1 MNIAEYSIKNK
12 VISWLFIVILAI
24 GGVTSFLE
32 LGRLED
38 PAFTIKDAMVVA
50 TYPGATPQE
59 VEEELTYPLEKEIR
73 RLPYIDKITSTSSS
87 GMSQIMVSMKMDYGP
102 DELPQ
107 IWDEMRR
114 KINDLKPTLPAG
126 VNSLSIIDDFGD
138 VFGVMIM
145 LSGEGYDYVELK
157 RYADVMSRDLEMVDG
172 VGKVSIAGDQ
182 QEMLFVEVSLDRLA
196 SLNLDMSRV
205 AGLLN
210 QQNNV
215 VSSGEVMV
223 NGESLVIRP
232 SGTLN
237 SVESL
242 ENLIIHGRDTGNL
255 IRLKDVATVVRG
267 IQEKPTNVVTYNG
280 KPAIN
285 LGVSFASGV
294 NVVEVGQRLTDEI
307 AHLETMKPA
316 GIELNYFYN
325 QAAEVDASVQDFIVS
340 LGQAVAIV
348 ILVLLFAMGIRS
360 GIIIGV
366 VLLLTVFGTFIL
378 MEYNDIELHRISL
391 GALIIALGMLVDN
404 AIVVV
409 EGILVGLK
417 KGRTKMQAASDI
429 VKQTQ
434 WPLLGATVIAITA
447 FAPIGLSEDATG
459 EFMGSLFWVL
469 CYSLFLS
476 WITALTI
483 TPFLADLL
491 LKEENVSNNADGAD
505 AQQSAS
511 QQEYDDPY
519 KGWLFVLFGWT
530 LKLAM
535 RFRWVTVVSMVALLF
550 TAVFAFGM
558 VKQQFFPP
566 SNTPMF
572 YVDMWMPEGTDI
584 RETIKQTERV
594 EKYVREQEH
603 VEFVSTS
610 VGQGLQR
617 FALTYQPEQ
626 SYEAYAQ
633 LQVRTTD
640 RENMFVVLNGLTGE
654 LSRQFD
660 TPTFQF
666 KLMEFGPSPASKI
679 EARITGS
686 DPQVLREIALQ
697 VEDILHTDPGAR
709 NIRHDWRERTKEL
722 VPVFNE
728 SKARRLGISKEDLS
742 NTLQMTFG
750 GSAMGLLR
758 DGADI
763 LPIVGRLPESERV
776 DFESLQ
782 NAKIWSPS
790 LQAYVPIDQVI
801 DGVSLSWDEPLIKRR
816 DRKRTLTVLA
826 DHDVL
831 SEDTAAALFTR
842 IQPKVMALD
851 LPDGYGISWGGE
863 YESSKDA
870 QDSLFGSLPMGYL
883 LMFVITMLLFNSLK
897 KPLVIWFT
905 VPLSIIGVSFGLLL
919 WNMPFSFTAF
929 LGLLSLSG
937 MILKNGIVLMD
948 QINIEMDSGKDP
960 YLAIVDSAVSRVRPV
975 SMAALTTILGLV
987 PLMFDAFFGSMA
999 ITIMAGLGFA
1009 TILTL
1014 IVVPVMY
1021 SLLFKIKPP
1030 KTVKSGSN
1038 DHSNDHPNDS
1048 LLESQPNKGKALEAA
1063 EAL

>member
-38 PAFTIKDAMVVA
+38 PAFTIKDAMIVA
-50 TYPGATPQE
+50 TYPGATSKE

-73 RLPYIDKITSTSSS
+73 KLPYIDRITSTSSN

-114 KINDLKPTLPAG
+114 KINDLQPTLPQG
-126 VNSLSIIDDFGD
+126 VQSLQIIDDFGD
-138 VFGVMIM
+138 VYGVMLM
-145 LSGEGYDYVELK
+145 LTGDDYDYVELK
-157 RYADVMSRDLEMVDG
+157 RYADHLRREIELVDG
-172 VGKVSIAGDQ
+172 VGKVDIAGDQ
-182 QEMLFVEVSLDRLA
+182 QEMLFVEISLDRLA
-196 SLNLDMSRV
+196 SLNLDMNVVS
-205 AGLLN
+205 GLLN

-215 VSSGEVMV
+215 VSAGEVMV

-237 SVESL
+237 TVQAL

-255 IRLKDVATVVRG
+255 IRLKDVATITRS
-267 IQEKPTNVVTYNG
+267 IQEKPGNMILFNG
-280 KPAIN
+280 KKAIN
-285 LGVSFASGV
+285 IGISFASGV
-294 NVVEVGQRLTDEI
+294 NVVEVGERLNAELSS
-307 AHLETMKPA
+307 LESIKPA
-316 GIELNYFYN
+316 GLDMSYFYN
-325 QAAEVDASVQDFIVS
+325 QAQEVDDSVKAFVIS
-340 LGQAVAIV
+340 LAEAVAIV
-348 ILVLLFAMGIRS
+348 IIVLLFTMGLRS
-360 GIIIGV
+360 GVIIGV

-378 MEYNDIELHRISL
+378 MNYNNIELHRISL

-417 KGRTKMQAASDI
+417 KGRTKVQAAVDI

-434 WPLLGATVIAITA
+434 WPLLGATVITITA
-447 FAPIGLSEDATG
+447 FAPIGLSQDATG

-469 CYSLFLS
+469 CFSLFLS
-476 WITALTI
+476 WVTAITL

-491 LKEENVSNNADGAD
+491 LKEEEKDTNGED
-505 AQQSAS
+505 
-511 QQEYDDPY
+511 EDPY
-519 KGWLFVLFGWT
+519 KGWLFVVFGAL
-530 LKLAM
+530 LKFSL
-535 RFRWVTVVSMVALLF
+535 RFRWMTVAAMVALLVG
-550 TAVFAFGM
+550 AVIAFGN

-584 RETIKQTERV
+584 RQTIKQAEKV
-594 EKYVREQEH
+594 ESYIRQQDDID
-603 VEFVSTS
+603 FVSVS
-610 VGQGLQR
+610 IGQGLQR
-617 FALTYQPEQ
+617 FALTYQPEK

-633 LQVRTTD
+633 FQVRTTD
-640 RENMFVVLNGLTGE
+640 RDNMFKLLHKLDDNLAKT
-654 LSRQFD
+654 FD
-660 TPTFQF
+660 EPTFQF

-679 EARITGS
+679 EARITGP
-686 DPQVLREIALQ
+686 DPKVLRELAVQ

-742 NTLQMTFG
+742 STLQMAFG
-750 GSAMGLLR
+750 GSTFGVLR
-758 DGADI
+758 DGTHT
-763 LPIVGRLPESERV
+763 LPIMMRLPEAERV

-782 NAKIWSPS
+782 NVKIWSPS
-790 LQAYVPIDQVI
+790 LQTYIPVDQII
-801 DGVSLSWDEPLIKRR
+801 DGVELDWSEPLIQRR

-831 SEDTAAALFTR
+831 SDDTAASLFAR
-842 IQPKVMALD
+842 VQPKVMALHI
-851 LPDGYGISWGGE
+851 PEGYEITWGGE

-870 QDSLFGSLPMGYL
+870 QEGLFGSLPMGYL
-883 LMFVITMLLFNSLK
+883 LMFIITILLFNSIK

-905 VPLSIIGVSFGLLL
+905 VPLSIIGVAFGLLTT
-919 WNMPFSFTAF
+919 NMPFSFTAF

-937 MILKNGIVLMD
+937 MILKNGIVLLD
-948 QINIEMDSGKDP
+948 QINLELESGKDP
-960 YLAIVDSAVSRVRPV
+960 YLAIVDSAISRVRPV
-975 SMAALTTILGLV
+975 SMAALTTILGMIPLV
-987 PLMFDAFFGSMA
+987 FDAFFGSMA

-1009 TILTL
+1009 TVLTL
-1014 IVVPVMY
+1014 IVVPVMFAI
-1021 SLLFKIKPP
+1021 LFRIKP
-1030 KTVKSGSN
+1030 TT
-1038 DHSNDHPNDS
+1038 
-1048 LLESQPNKGKALEAA
+1048 A
-1063 EAL
+1063 

>member
-38 PAFTIKDAMVVA
+38 PAFTIKDAMIVA
-50 TYPGATPQE
+50 TYPGATSKE

-73 RLPYIDKITSTSSS
+73 KLPYIDRITSTSSN

-114 KINDLKPTLPAG
+114 KINDLQPTLPQG
-126 VNSLSIIDDFGD
+126 VQSLQIIDDFGD
-138 VFGVMIM
+138 VYGVMLM
-145 LSGEGYDYVELK
+145 LTGDDYDYVELK
-157 RYADVMSRDLEMVDG
+157 RYADHLRREIELVDG
-172 VGKVSIAGDQ
+172 VGKVDIAGDQ
-182 QEMLFVEVSLDRLA
+182 QEMLFVEISLDRLA
-196 SLNLDMSRV
+196 SLNLDMNVVS
-205 AGLLN
+205 GLLN

-215 VSSGEVMV
+215 VSAGEVMV

-237 SVESL
+237 TVQAL

-255 IRLKDVATVVRG
+255 IRLKDVATITRS
-267 IQEKPTNVVTYNG
+267 IQEKPDNMILFNG
-280 KPAIN
+280 KKAIN
-285 LGVSFASGV
+285 IGISFASGV
-294 NVVEVGQRLTDEI
+294 NVVEVGERLNAELSS
-307 AHLETMKPA
+307 LESIKPA
-316 GIELNYFYN
+316 GLDMSYFYN
-325 QAAEVDASVQDFIVS
+325 QAQEVDDSVKAFVIS
-340 LGQAVAIV
+340 LAEAVAIV
-348 ILVLLFAMGIRS
+348 IIVLLFTMGLRS
-360 GIIIGV
+360 GVIIGV

-378 MEYNDIELHRISL
+378 MNYNNIELHRISL

-417 KGRTKMQAASDI
+417 KGRTKVQAAVDI

-447 FAPIGLSEDATG
+447 FAPIGLSQDATG

-469 CYSLFLS
+469 CFSLFLS
-476 WITALTI
+476 WVTAITL

-491 LKEENVSNNADGAD
+491 LKEEKDTNGED
-505 AQQSAS
+505 
-511 QQEYDDPY
+511 EDPY
-519 KGWLFVLFGWT
+519 KGWLFVVFGAL
-530 LKLAM
+530 LKFSL
-535 RFRWVTVVSMVALLF
+535 RFRWMTVAAMVALLVG
-550 TAVFAFGM
+550 AVIAFGN

-584 RETIKQTERV
+584 RQTIKQAEKV
-594 EKYVREQEH
+594 ESYIRQQDDID
-603 VEFVSTS
+603 FVSVS
-610 VGQGLQR
+610 IGQGLQR
-617 FALTYQPEQ
+617 FALTYQPEK

-633 LQVRTTD
+633 FQVRTTD
-640 RENMFVVLNGLTGE
+640 RDNMFKLLHKLDDNLAKT
-654 LSRQFD
+654 FD
-660 TPTFQF
+660 EPTFQF

-679 EARITGS
+679 EARITGP
-686 DPQVLREIALQ
+686 DPKVLRELAVQ

-742 NTLQMTFG
+742 STLQMAFG
-750 GSAMGLLR
+750 GSTFGVLR
-758 DGADI
+758 DGTHT
-763 LPIVGRLPESERV
+763 LPIMMRLPEAERV

-782 NAKIWSPS
+782 NVKIWSPS
-790 LQAYVPIDQVI
+790 LQTYIPVDQII
-801 DGVSLSWDEPLIKRR
+801 DGVELDWSEPLIQRR

-831 SEDTAAALFTR
+831 SDDTAASLFAR
-842 IQPKVMALD
+842 VQPKVMALHI
-851 LPDGYGISWGGE
+851 PEGYEITWGGE

-870 QDSLFGSLPMGYL
+870 QEGLFGSLPMGYL
-883 LMFVITMLLFNSLK
+883 LMFIITILLFNSIK

-905 VPLSIIGVSFGLLL
+905 VPLSIIGVAFGLLTT
-919 WNMPFSFTAF
+919 NMPFSFTAF

-937 MILKNGIVLMD
+937 MILKNGIVLLD
-948 QINIEMDSGKDP
+948 QINLELESGKDP
-960 YLAIVDSAVSRVRPV
+960 YLAIVDSAISRVRPV
-975 SMAALTTILGLV
+975 SMAALTTILGMIPLV
-987 PLMFDAFFGSMA
+987 FDAFFGSMA

-1009 TILTL
+1009 TVLTL
-1014 IVVPVMY
+1014 IVVPVMFAI
-1021 SLLFKIKPP
+1021 LFRIKP
-1030 KTVKSGSN
+1030 TT
-1038 DHSNDHPNDS
+1038 
-1048 LLESQPNKGKALEAA
+1048 A
-1063 EAL
+1063 

>member
-38 PAFTIKDAMVVA
+38 PAFTIKDAMIVA
-50 TYPGATPQE
+50 TYPGATSKE

-73 RLPYIDKITSTSSS
+73 KLPYIDRITSTSSN

-114 KINDLKPTLPAG
+114 KINDLQPTLPQG
-126 VNSLSIIDDFGD
+126 VQSLQIIDDFGD
-138 VFGVMIM
+138 VYGVMLM
-145 LSGEGYDYVELK
+145 LTGDDYDYVELK
-157 RYADVMSRDLEMVDG
+157 RYADHLRREIELVDG
-172 VGKVSIAGDQ
+172 VGKVDIAGDQ
-182 QEMLFVEVSLDRLA
+182 QEMLFVEISLDRLA
-196 SLNLDMSRV
+196 SLNLDMNVVS
-205 AGLLN
+205 GLLN

-215 VSSGEVMV
+215 VSAGEVMV

-237 SVESL
+237 TVQAL

-255 IRLKDVATVVRG
+255 IRLKDVATITRS
-267 IQEKPTNVVTYNG
+267 IQEKPGNMILFNG
-280 KPAIN
+280 KKAIN
-285 LGVSFASGV
+285 IGISFASGV
-294 NVVEVGQRLTDEI
+294 NVVEVGERLNAELSS
-307 AHLETMKPA
+307 LESIKPA
-316 GIELNYFYN
+316 GLDMSYFYN
-325 QAAEVDASVQDFIVS
+325 QAQEVDDSVKAFVIS
-340 LGQAVAIV
+340 LAEAVAIV
-348 ILVLLFAMGIRS
+348 IIVLLFTMGLRS
-360 GIIIGV
+360 GVIIGV

-378 MEYNDIELHRISL
+378 MNYNNIELHRISL

-417 KGRTKMQAASDI
+417 KGRTKVQAAVDI

-447 FAPIGLSEDATG
+447 FAPIGLSQDATG

-469 CYSLFLS
+469 CFSLFLS
-476 WITALTI
+476 WVTAITL

-491 LKEENVSNNADGAD
+491 LKEEEKDSNGED
-505 AQQSAS
+505 
-511 QQEYDDPY
+511 EDPY
-519 KGWLFVLFGWT
+519 KGWLFVVFGAL
-530 LKLAM
+530 LKFAL
-535 RFRWVTVVSMVALLF
+535 RFRWMTVAAMVALLVG
-550 TAVFAFGM
+550 AVVAFGN

-584 RETIKQTERV
+584 RQTIKQAEKV
-594 EKYVREQEH
+594 ESYIRQQDDID
-603 VEFVSTS
+603 FVSVS
-610 VGQGLQR
+610 IGQGLQR
-617 FALTYQPEQ
+617 FALTYQPEK

-633 LQVRTTD
+633 FQVRTTD
-640 RENMFVVLNGLTGE
+640 RDNMFKLLHKLDDNLAKT
-654 LSRQFD
+654 FD
-660 TPTFQF
+660 EPTFQF

-679 EARITGS
+679 EARITGP
-686 DPQVLREIALQ
+686 DPKVLRELAVQ

-742 NTLQMTFG
+742 STLQMAFG
-750 GSAMGLLR
+750 GSTFGVLR
-758 DGADI
+758 DGTHT
-763 LPIVGRLPESERV
+763 LPIMMRLPEAERV

-782 NAKIWSPS
+782 NVKIWSPS
-790 LQAYVPIDQVI
+790 LQTYIPVDQII
-801 DGVSLSWDEPLIKRR
+801 DGVELDWSEPLIQRR

-831 SEDTAAALFTR
+831 SDDTAASLFAR
-842 IQPKVMALD
+842 VQPKVRALHI
-851 LPDGYGISWGGE
+851 PEGYEITWGGE

-870 QDSLFGSLPMGYL
+870 QEGLFGSLPMGYL
-883 LMFVITMLLFNSLK
+883 LMFIITILLFNSIK

-905 VPLSIIGVSFGLLL
+905 VPLSIIGVAFGLLTT
-919 WNMPFSFTAF
+919 NMPFSFTAF

-937 MILKNGIVLMD
+937 MILKNGIVLLD
-948 QINIEMDSGKDP
+948 QINLELESGKDP
-960 YLAIVDSAVSRVRPV
+960 YLAIVDSAISRVRPV
-975 SMAALTTILGLV
+975 SMAALTTILGMIPLV
-987 PLMFDAFFGSMA
+987 FDAFFGSMA

-1009 TILTL
+1009 TVLTL
-1014 IVVPVMY
+1014 IVVPVMFAI
-1021 SLLFKIKPP
+1021 LFRIKP
-1030 KTVKSGSN
+1030 TT
-1038 DHSNDHPNDS
+1038 
-1048 LLESQPNKGKALEAA
+1048 A
-1063 EAL
+1063 

>member
-38 PAFTIKDAMVVA
+38 PAFTIKDAMIVA
-50 TYPGATPQE
+50 TYPGATSKE

-73 RLPYIDKITSTSSS
+73 KLPYIDRITSTSSN

-114 KINDLKPTLPAG
+114 KINDLQPTLPQG
-126 VNSLSIIDDFGD
+126 VQSLQIIDDFGD
-138 VFGVMIM
+138 VYGVMLM
-145 LSGEGYDYVELK
+145 LTGDDYDYVELK
-157 RYADVMSRDLEMVDG
+157 RYADHLRREIELVDG
-172 VGKVSIAGDQ
+172 VGKVDIAGDQ
-182 QEMLFVEVSLDRLA
+182 QEMLFVEISLDRLA
-196 SLNLDMSRV
+196 SLNLDMNVVS
-205 AGLLN
+205 GLLN

-215 VSSGEVMV
+215 VSAGEVMV

-237 SVESL
+237 TVQAL

-255 IRLKDVATVVRG
+255 IRLKDVATITRS
-267 IQEKPTNVVTYNG
+267 IQEKPGNMILFNG
-280 KPAIN
+280 KKAIN
-285 LGVSFASGV
+285 IGISFASGV
-294 NVVEVGQRLTDEI
+294 NVVEVGERLNAELSS
-307 AHLETMKPA
+307 LESIKPA
-316 GIELNYFYN
+316 GLDMSYFYN
-325 QAAEVDASVQDFIVS
+325 QAQEVDDSVKAFVIS
-340 LGQAVAIV
+340 LAEAVAIV
-348 ILVLLFAMGIRS
+348 IIVLLFTMGLRS
-360 GIIIGV
+360 GVIIGV

-378 MEYNDIELHRISL
+378 MNYNNIELHRISL

-417 KGRTKMQAASDI
+417 KGRTKVQAAVDI

-447 FAPIGLSEDATG
+447 FAPIGLSQDATG

-469 CYSLFLS
+469 CFSLFLS
-476 WITALTI
+476 WVTAITL

-491 LKEENVSNNADGAD
+491 LKEEEKDTNGED
-505 AQQSAS
+505 
-511 QQEYDDPY
+511 EDPY
-519 KGWLFVLFGWT
+519 KGWLFVVFGAL
-530 LKLAM
+530 LKFSL
-535 RFRWVTVVSMVALLF
+535 RFRWMTVAAMVALLVG
-550 TAVFAFGM
+550 AVIAFGN

-584 RETIKQTERV
+584 RQTIKQAETV
-594 EKYVREQEH
+594 ESYIRQQDDID
-603 VEFVSTS
+603 FVSVS
-610 VGQGLQR
+610 IGQGLQR
-617 FALTYQPEQ
+617 FALTYQPEK

-633 LQVRTTD
+633 FQVRTTD
-640 RENMFVVLNGLTGE
+640 RDNMFKLLHKLDDNLAKT
-654 LSRQFD
+654 FD
-660 TPTFQF
+660 EPTFQF

-679 EARITGS
+679 EARITGP
-686 DPQVLREIALQ
+686 DPKVLRELAVQ
-697 VEDILHTDPGAR
+697 VEDILNTDPGAR

-742 NTLQMTFG
+742 STLQMAFG
-750 GSAMGLLR
+750 GSTFGVLR
-758 DGADI
+758 DGTHT
-763 LPIVGRLPESERV
+763 LPIMMRLPEAERV

-782 NAKIWSPS
+782 NVKIWSPS
-790 LQAYVPIDQVI
+790 LQTYIPVDQII
-801 DGVSLSWDEPLIKRR
+801 DGVELDWSEPLIQRR

-831 SEDTAAALFTR
+831 SDDTAASLFAR
-842 IQPKVMALD
+842 VQPKVMALHI
-851 LPDGYGISWGGE
+851 PEGYEITWGGE

-870 QDSLFGSLPMGYL
+870 QEGLFGSLPMGYL
-883 LMFVITMLLFNSLK
+883 LMFIITILLFNSIK

-905 VPLSIIGVSFGLLL
+905 VPLSIIGVAFGLLTT
-919 WNMPFSFTAF
+919 NMPFSFTAF

-937 MILKNGIVLMD
+937 MILKNGIVLLD
-948 QINIEMDSGKDP
+948 QINLELESGKDP
-960 YLAIVDSAVSRVRPV
+960 YLAIVDSAISRVRPV
-975 SMAALTTILGLV
+975 SMAALTTILGMIPLV
-987 PLMFDAFFGSMA
+987 FDAFFGSMA

-1009 TILTL
+1009 TVLTL
-1014 IVVPVMY
+1014 IVVPVMFAI
-1021 SLLFKIKPP
+1021 LFRIKP
-1030 KTVKSGSN
+1030 TT
-1038 DHSNDHPNDS
+1038 
-1048 LLESQPNKGKALEAA
+1048 A
-1063 EAL
+1063 

>member
-38 PAFTIKDAMVVA
+38 PAFTIKDAMIVA
-50 TYPGATPQE
+50 TYPGATSKE

-73 RLPYIDKITSTSSS
+73 KLPYIDRITSTSSN

-114 KINDLKPTLPAG
+114 KINDLQPTLPQG
-126 VNSLSIIDDFGD
+126 VQSLQIIDDFGD
-138 VFGVMIM
+138 VYGVMLM
-145 LSGEGYDYVELK
+145 LTGDDYDYVELK
-157 RYADVMSRDLEMVDG
+157 RYADHLRREIELVDG
-172 VGKVSIAGDQ
+172 VGKVDIAGDQ
-182 QEMLFVEVSLDRLA
+182 QEMLFVEISLDRLA
-196 SLNLDMSRV
+196 SLNLDMNVVS
-205 AGLLN
+205 GLLN

-215 VSSGEVMV
+215 VSAGEVMV
-223 NGESLVIRP
+223 NGESLVVRP

-237 SVESL
+237 TVQAL

-255 IRLKDVATVVRG
+255 IRLKDVATITRG
-267 IQEKPTNVVTYNG
+267 IQEKPGNMILFNG
-280 KPAIN
+280 KKAIN
-285 LGVSFASGV
+285 IGISFASGV
-294 NVVEVGQRLTDEI
+294 NVVEVGERLNAELSS
-307 AHLETMKPA
+307 LESIKPA
-316 GIELNYFYN
+316 GLDMSYFYN
-325 QAAEVDASVQDFIVS
+325 QAQEVDDSVKAFVIS
-340 LGQAVAIV
+340 LAEAVAIV
-348 ILVLLFAMGIRS
+348 IIVLLFTMGLRS
-360 GIIIGV
+360 GVIIGV

-378 MEYNDIELHRISL
+378 MNYNNIELHRISL

-417 KGRTKMQAASDI
+417 KGRTKVQAAVDI

-447 FAPIGLSEDATG
+447 FAPIGLSQDATG

-469 CYSLFLS
+469 CFSLFLS
-476 WITALTI
+476 WVTAITL

-491 LKEENVSNNADGAD
+491 LKEEEKDTNGED
-505 AQQSAS
+505 
-511 QQEYDDPY
+511 EDPY
-519 KGWLFVLFGWT
+519 KGWLFVVFGAL
-530 LKLAM
+530 LKFSL
-535 RFRWVTVVSMVALLF
+535 RFRWMTVAAMVALLVG
-550 TAVFAFGM
+550 AVIAFGN

-584 RETIKQTERV
+584 RQTIKQAEKV
-594 EKYVREQEH
+594 ESYIRQQDDID
-603 VEFVSTS
+603 FVSVS
-610 VGQGLQR
+610 IGQGLQR
-617 FALTYQPEQ
+617 FALTYQPEK

-633 LQVRTTD
+633 FQVRTTD
-640 RENMFVVLNGLTGE
+640 RDNMFKLLRKLDDNLAKT
-654 LSRQFD
+654 FD
-660 TPTFQF
+660 EPTFQF

-679 EARITGS
+679 EARITGP
-686 DPQVLREIALQ
+686 DPKVLRELAVQ
-697 VEDILHTDPGAR
+697 VEDILHTDSGAR

-742 NTLQMTFG
+742 STLQMAFG
-750 GSAMGLLR
+750 GSTFGVLR
-758 DGADI
+758 DGTHT
-763 LPIVGRLPESERV
+763 LPIMMRLPEAERV

-782 NAKIWSPS
+782 NVKIWSPS
-790 LQAYVPIDQVI
+790 LQTYIPVDQII
-801 DGVSLSWDEPLIKRR
+801 DGVELDWSEPLIQRR

-831 SEDTAAALFTR
+831 SDDTAASLFAR
-842 IQPKVMALD
+842 VQPKVMALHI
-851 LPDGYGISWGGE
+851 PEGYEITWGGE

-870 QDSLFGSLPMGYL
+870 QEGLFGSLPMGYL
-883 LMFVITMLLFNSLK
+883 LMFIITILLFNSIK

-905 VPLSIIGVSFGLLL
+905 VPLSIIGVAFGLLTT
-919 WNMPFSFTAF
+919 NMPFSFTAF

-937 MILKNGIVLMD
+937 MILKNGIVLLD
-948 QINIEMDSGKDP
+948 QINLELESGKDP
-960 YLAIVDSAVSRVRPV
+960 YLAIVDSAISRVRPV
-975 SMAALTTILGLV
+975 SMAALTTILGMIPLV
-987 PLMFDAFFGSMA
+987 FDAFFGSMA

-1009 TILTL
+1009 TVLTL
-1014 IVVPVMY
+1014 IVVPVMFAI
-1021 SLLFKIKPP
+1021 LFRIKP
-1030 KTVKSGSN
+1030 TT
-1038 DHSNDHPNDS
+1038 
-1048 LLESQPNKGKALEAA
+1048 A
-1063 EAL
+1063 

>member
-24 GGVTSFLE
+24 GGVASFLE

-38 PAFTIKDAMVVA
+38 PAFTIKDAMIVA
-50 TYPGATPQE
+50 TYPGATSKE

-73 RLPYIDKITSTSSS
+73 KLPYIDRITSTSSN

-114 KINDLKPTLPAG
+114 KINDLQPTLPQG
-126 VNSLSIIDDFGD
+126 VQSLQIIDDFGD
-138 VFGVMIM
+138 VYGVMLM
-145 LSGEGYDYVELK
+145 LTGDDYDYVELK
-157 RYADVMSRDLEMVDG
+157 RYADHLRREIELVDG
-172 VGKVSIAGDQ
+172 VGKVDIAGDQ
-182 QEMLFVEVSLDRLA
+182 QEMLFVEISLDRLA
-196 SLNLDMSRV
+196 SLNLDMNVVS
-205 AGLLN
+205 GLLN

-215 VSSGEVMV
+215 VSAGEVMV

-237 SVESL
+237 TVQAL

-255 IRLKDVATVVRG
+255 IRLKDVATITRG
-267 IQEKPTNVVTYNG
+267 IQEKPGNMILFNG
-280 KPAIN
+280 KKAIN
-285 LGVSFASGV
+285 IGISFASGV
-294 NVVEVGQRLTDEI
+294 NVVEVGERLNAELSS
-307 AHLETMKPA
+307 LESIKPA
-316 GIELNYFYN
+316 GLDMSYFYN
-325 QAAEVDASVQDFIVS
+325 QAQEVDDSVKAFVIS
-340 LGQAVAIV
+340 LAEAVAIV
-348 ILVLLFAMGIRS
+348 IIVLLFTMGLRS
-360 GIIIGV
+360 GVIIGV

-378 MEYNDIELHRISL
+378 MNYNNIELHRISL

-417 KGRTKMQAASDI
+417 KGRTKVQAAVDI

-447 FAPIGLSEDATG
+447 FAPIGLSQDATG

-469 CYSLFLS
+469 CFSLFLS
-476 WITALTI
+476 WVTAITL

-491 LKEENVSNNADGAD
+491 LKEEEKDTNGED
-505 AQQSAS
+505 
-511 QQEYDDPY
+511 EDPY
-519 KGWLFVLFGWT
+519 KGWLFVVFGAL
-530 LKLAM
+530 LKFSL
-535 RFRWVTVVSMVALLF
+535 RFRWMTVAAMVALLVG
-550 TAVFAFGM
+550 AVIAFGN

-584 RETIKQTERV
+584 RQTIKQAEKV
-594 EKYVREQEH
+594 ESYIRQQDDID
-603 VEFVSTS
+603 FVSVS
-610 VGQGLQR
+610 IGQGLQR
-617 FALTYQPEQ
+617 FALTYQPEK

-633 LQVRTTD
+633 FQVRTTD
-640 RENMFVVLNGLTGE
+640 RDNMFKLLHKLDDNLAKT
-654 LSRQFD
+654 FD
-660 TPTFQF
+660 EPTFQF

-679 EARITGS
+679 EARITGP
-686 DPQVLREIALQ
+686 DPKVLRELAVQ

-742 NTLQMTFG
+742 STLQMAFG
-750 GSAMGLLR
+750 GSTFGVLR
-758 DGADI
+758 DGTHT
-763 LPIVGRLPESERV
+763 LPIMMRLPEAERV

-782 NAKIWSPS
+782 NVKIWSPS
-790 LQAYVPIDQVI
+790 LQTYIPVDQII
-801 DGVSLSWDEPLIKRR
+801 DGVELDWSEPLIQRR

-831 SEDTAAALFTR
+831 SDDTAASLFAR
-842 IQPKVMALD
+842 VQPKVMALHI
-851 LPDGYGISWGGE
+851 PEGYEITWGGE

-870 QDSLFGSLPMGYL
+870 QEGLFGSLPMGYL
-883 LMFVITMLLFNSLK
+883 LMFIITILLFNSIK

-905 VPLSIIGVSFGLLL
+905 VPLSIIGVAFGLLTT
-919 WNMPFSFTAF
+919 NMPFSFTAF

-937 MILKNGIVLMD
+937 MILKNGIVLLD
-948 QINIEMDSGKDP
+948 QINLELESGKDP
-960 YLAIVDSAVSRVRPV
+960 YLAIVDSAISRVRPV
-975 SMAALTTILGLV
+975 SMAALTTILGMIPLV
-987 PLMFDAFFGSMA
+987 FDAFFGSMA

-1009 TILTL
+1009 TVLTL
-1014 IVVPVMY
+1014 IVVPVMFAI
-1021 SLLFKIKPP
+1021 LFRIKP
-1030 KTVKSGSN
+1030 TT
-1038 DHSNDHPNDS
+1038 
-1048 LLESQPNKGKALEAA
+1048 A
-1063 EAL
+1063 

>member
-38 PAFTIKDAMVVA
+38 PAFTIKDAMIVA
-50 TYPGATPQE
+50 TYPGATSKE

-73 RLPYIDKITSTSSS
+73 KLPYIDRITSTSSN

-114 KINDLKPTLPAG
+114 KINDLQPTLPQG
-126 VNSLSIIDDFGD
+126 VQSLQIIDYFGD
-138 VFGVMIM
+138 VYGVMLM
-145 LSGEGYDYVELK
+145 LTGDDYDYVELK
-157 RYADVMSRDLEMVDG
+157 RYADHLRREIELVDG
-172 VGKVSIAGDQ
+172 VGKVDIAGDQ
-182 QEMLFVEVSLDRLA
+182 QEMLFVEISLDRLA
-196 SLNLDMSRV
+196 SLNLDMNVVS
-205 AGLLN
+205 GLLN

-215 VSSGEVMV
+215 VSAGEVMV

-237 SVESL
+237 TVQAL

-255 IRLKDVATVVRG
+255 IRLKDVATITRS
-267 IQEKPTNVVTYNG
+267 IQEKPGNMILFNG
-280 KPAIN
+280 KKAIN
-285 LGVSFASGV
+285 IGISFASGV
-294 NVVEVGQRLTDEI
+294 NVVEVGERLNAELSS
-307 AHLETMKPA
+307 LESIKPA
-316 GIELNYFYN
+316 GLDMSYFYN
-325 QAAEVDASVQDFIVS
+325 QAQEVDDSVKAFVIS
-340 LGQAVAIV
+340 LAEAVAIV
-348 ILVLLFAMGIRS
+348 IIVLLFTMGLRS
-360 GIIIGV
+360 GVIIGV

-378 MEYNDIELHRISL
+378 MNYNNIELHRISL

-417 KGRTKMQAASDI
+417 KGRTKVQAAVDI

-447 FAPIGLSEDATG
+447 FAPIGLSQDATG

-469 CYSLFLS
+469 CFSLFLS
-476 WITALTI
+476 WVTAITL

-491 LKEENVSNNADGAD
+491 LKEEEKDTNGED
-505 AQQSAS
+505 
-511 QQEYDDPY
+511 EDPY
-519 KGWLFVLFGWT
+519 KGWLFVVFGAL
-530 LKLAM
+530 LKFSL
-535 RFRWVTVVSMVALLF
+535 RFRWMTVAAMVALLVG
-550 TAVFAFGM
+550 AVIAFGN

-584 RETIKQTERV
+584 RQTIKQAEKV
-594 EKYVREQEH
+594 ESYIRQQDDID
-603 VEFVSTS
+603 FVSVS
-610 VGQGLQR
+610 IGQGLQR
-617 FALTYQPEQ
+617 FALTYQPEK

-633 LQVRTTD
+633 FQVRTTD
-640 RENMFVVLNGLTGE
+640 RDNMFKLLHKLDDNLAKT
-654 LSRQFD
+654 FD
-660 TPTFQF
+660 EPTFQF

-679 EARITGS
+679 EARITGP
-686 DPQVLREIALQ
+686 DPKVLRELAVQ

-709 NIRHDWRERTKEL
+709 NIRHDWREKTKEL
-722 VPVFNE
+722 VPLFNE

-742 NTLQMTFG
+742 STLQMAFG
-750 GSAMGLLR
+750 GSTFGVLR
-758 DGADI
+758 DGTHT
-763 LPIVGRLPESERV
+763 LPIMMRLPEAERV

-782 NAKIWSPS
+782 NVKIWSPS
-790 LQAYVPIDQVI
+790 LQTYIPVDQII
-801 DGVSLSWDEPLIKRR
+801 DGVELDWSEPLIQRR

-831 SEDTAAALFTR
+831 SDDTAASLFAR
-842 IQPKVMALD
+842 VQPKVMALHI
-851 LPDGYGISWGGE
+851 PEGYEITWGGE

-870 QDSLFGSLPMGYL
+870 QEGLFGSLPMGYL
-883 LMFVITMLLFNSLK
+883 LMFIITILLFNSVK

-905 VPLSIIGVSFGLLL
+905 VPLSIIGVAFGLLTT
-919 WNMPFSFTAF
+919 NMPFSFTAF

-937 MILKNGIVLMD
+937 MILKNGIVLLD
-948 QINIEMDSGKDP
+948 QINLELESGKDP
-960 YLAIVDSAVSRVRPV
+960 YLAIVDSAISRVRPV
-975 SMAALTTILGLV
+975 SMAALTTILGMIPLV
-987 PLMFDAFFGSMA
+987 FDAFFGSMA

-1009 TILTL
+1009 TVLTL
-1014 IVVPVMY
+1014 IVVPVMFAI
-1021 SLLFKIKPP
+1021 LFRIKP
-1030 KTVKSGSN
+1030 TT
-1038 DHSNDHPNDS
+1038 
-1048 LLESQPNKGKALEAA
+1048 A
-1063 EAL
+1063 

>member
-38 PAFTIKDAMVVA
+38 PAFTIKDAMIVA
-50 TYPGATPQE
+50 TYPGATSKE

-73 RLPYIDKITSTSSS
+73 KLPYIDRITSTSSN

-114 KINDLKPTLPAG
+114 KINDLQPTLPQG
-126 VNSLSIIDDFGD
+126 VQSLQIIDDFGD
-138 VFGVMIM
+138 VYGVMLM
-145 LSGEGYDYVELK
+145 LTGDDYDYVELK
-157 RYADVMSRDLEMVDG
+157 RYADHLRREIELVDG
-172 VGKVSIAGDQ
+172 VGKVDIAGGQ
-182 QEMLFVEVSLDRLA
+182 QEMLFVEISLDRLA
-196 SLNLDMSRV
+196 SLNLDMNVVS
-205 AGLLN
+205 GLLN

-215 VSSGEVMV
+215 VSAGEVMV

-237 SVESL
+237 TVQAL

-255 IRLKDVATVVRG
+255 IRLKDVATITRS
-267 IQEKPTNVVTYNG
+267 IQEKPGNMILFNG
-280 KPAIN
+280 KKAIN
-285 LGVSFASGV
+285 IGISFASGV
-294 NVVEVGQRLTDEI
+294 NVVEVGERLNAELSS
-307 AHLETMKPA
+307 LESIKPA
-316 GIELNYFYN
+316 GLDMSYFYN
-325 QAAEVDASVQDFIVS
+325 QAQEVDDSVKAFVIS
-340 LGQAVAIV
+340 LAEAVAIV
-348 ILVLLFAMGIRS
+348 IIVLLFTMGLRS
-360 GIIIGV
+360 GVIIGV

-378 MEYNDIELHRISL
+378 MNYNNIELHRISL

-417 KGRTKMQAASDI
+417 KGRTKVQAAVDI

-447 FAPIGLSEDATG
+447 FAPIGLSQDATG

-469 CYSLFLS
+469 CFSLFLS
-476 WITALTI
+476 WVTAITL

-491 LKEENVSNNADGAD
+491 LKEEEKDTNGED
-505 AQQSAS
+505 
-511 QQEYDDPY
+511 EDPY
-519 KGWLFVLFGWT
+519 KGWLFVVFGAL
-530 LKLAM
+530 LKFSL
-535 RFRWVTVVSMVALLF
+535 RFRWMTVAAMVALLVG
-550 TAVFAFGM
+550 AVIAFGN

-584 RETIKQTERV
+584 RQTIKQAEKV
-594 EKYVREQEH
+594 ESYIRQQDDID
-603 VEFVSTS
+603 FVSVS
-610 VGQGLQR
+610 IGQGLQR
-617 FALTYQPEQ
+617 FALTYQPEK

-633 LQVRTTD
+633 FQVRTTD
-640 RENMFVVLNGLTGE
+640 RDNMFKLLHKLDDNLAKT
-654 LSRQFD
+654 FD
-660 TPTFQF
+660 EPTFQF

-679 EARITGS
+679 EARITGP
-686 DPQVLREIALQ
+686 DPKVLRELAVQ

-742 NTLQMTFG
+742 STLQMAFG
-750 GSAMGLLR
+750 GSTFGVLR
-758 DGADI
+758 DGTHT
-763 LPIVGRLPESERV
+763 LPIMMRLPEAERV

-782 NAKIWSPS
+782 NVKIWSPS
-790 LQAYVPIDQVI
+790 LQTYIPVDQII
-801 DGVSLSWDEPLIKRR
+801 DGVELDWSEPLIQRR

-831 SEDTAAALFTR
+831 SDDTAASLFAR
-842 IQPKVMALD
+842 VQPKVMALHI
-851 LPDGYGISWGGE
+851 PEGYEITWGGE

-870 QDSLFGSLPMGYL
+870 QEGLFGSLPMGYL
-883 LMFVITMLLFNSLK
+883 LMFIITILLFNSVK

-905 VPLSIIGVSFGLLL
+905 VPLSIIGVAFGLLTT
-919 WNMPFSFTAF
+919 NMPFSFTAF

-937 MILKNGIVLMD
+937 MILKNGIVLLD
-948 QINIEMDSGKDP
+948 QINLELESGKDP
-960 YLAIVDSAVSRVRPV
+960 YLAIVDSAISRVRPV
-975 SMAALTTILGLV
+975 SMAALTTILGMIPLV
-987 PLMFDAFFGSMA
+987 FDAFFGSMA

-1009 TILTL
+1009 TVLTL
-1014 IVVPVMY
+1014 IVVPVMFAI
-1021 SLLFKIKPP
+1021 LFRIKP
-1030 KTVKSGSN
+1030 TT
-1038 DHSNDHPNDS
+1038 
-1048 LLESQPNKGKALEAA
+1048 A
-1063 EAL
+1063 

>member
-38 PAFTIKDAMVVA
+38 PAFTIKDAMIVA
-50 TYPGATPQE
+50 TYPGATSKE

-73 RLPYIDKITSTSSS
+73 KLPYIDRITSTSSN

-114 KINDLKPTLPAG
+114 KINDLQPTLPQG
-126 VNSLSIIDDFGD
+126 VQSLQIIDDFGD
-138 VFGVMIM
+138 VYGVMLM
-145 LSGEGYDYVELK
+145 LTGDDYDYVELK
-157 RYADVMSRDLEMVDG
+157 RYADHLRREIELVDG
-172 VGKVSIAGDQ
+172 VGKVDIAGDQ
-182 QEMLFVEVSLDRLA
+182 KEMLFVEISLDRLA
-196 SLNLDMSRV
+196 SLNLDMNVVS
-205 AGLLN
+205 GLLN

-215 VSSGEVMV
+215 VSAGEVMV

-237 SVESL
+237 TVQAL

-255 IRLKDVATVVRG
+255 IRLKDVATITRS
-267 IQEKPTNVVTYNG
+267 IQEKPGNMILFNG
-280 KPAIN
+280 KKAIN
-285 LGVSFASGV
+285 IGISFASGV
-294 NVVEVGQRLTDEI
+294 NVVEVGERLNAELSS
-307 AHLETMKPA
+307 LESIKPA
-316 GIELNYFYN
+316 GLDMSYFYN
-325 QAAEVDASVQDFIVS
+325 QAQEVDDSVKAFVIS
-340 LGQAVAIV
+340 LAEAVAIV
-348 ILVLLFAMGIRS
+348 IIVLLFTMGLRS
-360 GIIIGV
+360 GVIIGV

-378 MEYNDIELHRISL
+378 MNYNNIELHRISL

-417 KGRTKMQAASDI
+417 KGRTKVQAAVDI

-447 FAPIGLSEDATG
+447 FAPIGLSQDATG

-469 CYSLFLS
+469 CFSLFLS
-476 WITALTI
+476 WVTAITL

-491 LKEENVSNNADGAD
+491 LKEEEKDTNGED
-505 AQQSAS
+505 
-511 QQEYDDPY
+511 EDPY
-519 KGWLFVLFGWT
+519 KGWLFVVFGAL
-530 LKLAM
+530 LKFSL
-535 RFRWVTVVSMVALLF
+535 RFRWMTVAAMVALLVG
-550 TAVFAFGM
+550 AVIAFGN

-584 RETIKQTERV
+584 RQTIKQAETV
-594 EKYVREQEH
+594 ESYIRQQDDID
-603 VEFVSTS
+603 FVSVS
-610 VGQGLQR
+610 IGQGLQR
-617 FALTYQPEQ
+617 FALTYQPEK

-633 LQVRTTD
+633 FQVRTTD
-640 RENMFVVLNGLTGE
+640 RDNMFKLLHKLDDNLAKT
-654 LSRQFD
+654 FD
-660 TPTFQF
+660 EPTFQF

-679 EARITGS
+679 EARITGP
-686 DPQVLREIALQ
+686 DPKVLRELAVQ

-742 NTLQMTFG
+742 STLQMAFG
-750 GSAMGLLR
+750 GSTFGVLR
-758 DGADI
+758 DGTHT
-763 LPIVGRLPESERV
+763 LPIMMRLPEAERV

-782 NAKIWSPS
+782 NVKIWSPS
-790 LQAYVPIDQVI
+790 LQTYIPVDQII
-801 DGVSLSWDEPLIKRR
+801 DGVELDWSEPLIQRR

-831 SEDTAAALFTR
+831 SDDTAASLFAR
-842 IQPKVMALD
+842 VQPKVMALHI
-851 LPDGYGISWGGE
+851 PEGYEITWGGE

-870 QDSLFGSLPMGYL
+870 QEGLFGSLPMGYL
-883 LMFVITMLLFNSLK
+883 LMFIITILLFNSIK

-905 VPLSIIGVSFGLLL
+905 VPLSIIGVAFGLLTT
-919 WNMPFSFTAF
+919 NMPFSFTAF

-937 MILKNGIVLMD
+937 MILKNGIVLLD
-948 QINIEMDSGKDP
+948 QINLELESGKDP
-960 YLAIVDSAVSRVRPV
+960 YLAIVDSAISRVRPV
-975 SMAALTTILGLV
+975 SMAALTTILGMIPLV
-987 PLMFDAFFGSMA
+987 FDAFFGSMA

-1009 TILTL
+1009 TVLTL
-1014 IVVPVMY
+1014 IVVPVMFAI
-1021 SLLFKIKPP
+1021 LFRIKP
-1030 KTVKSGSN
+1030 TT
-1038 DHSNDHPNDS
+1038 
-1048 LLESQPNKGKALEAA
+1048 A
-1063 EAL
+1063 

>member
-38 PAFTIKDAMVVA
+38 PAFTIKDAMIVA
-50 TYPGATPQE
+50 TYPGATSKE

-73 RLPYIDKITSTSSS
+73 KLPYIDRITSTSSN

-114 KINDLKPTLPAG
+114 KINDLQPTLPQG
-126 VNSLSIIDDFGD
+126 VQSLQIIDDFGD
-138 VFGVMIM
+138 VYGVMLM
-145 LSGEGYDYVELK
+145 LTGDDYDYVELK
-157 RYADVMSRDLEMVDG
+157 RYADHLRREIELVDG
-172 VGKVSIAGDQ
+172 VGKVDIAGDQ
-182 QEMLFVEVSLDRLA
+182 QEMLFVEISLDRLA
-196 SLNLDMSRV
+196 SLNLDMNVVS
-205 AGLLN
+205 GLLN

-215 VSSGEVMV
+215 VSAGEVMV

-237 SVESL
+237 TVQAL

-255 IRLKDVATVVRG
+255 IRLKDVATITRS
-267 IQEKPTNVVTYNG
+267 IQEKPGNMILFNG
-280 KPAIN
+280 KKAIN
-285 LGVSFASGV
+285 IGISFASGV
-294 NVVEVGQRLTDEI
+294 NVVEVGERLNAELSS
-307 AHLETMKPA
+307 LESIKPA
-316 GIELNYFYN
+316 GLDMSYFYN
-325 QAAEVDASVQDFIVS
+325 QAQEVDDSVKAFVIS
-340 LGQAVAIV
+340 LAEAVAIV
-348 ILVLLFAMGIRS
+348 IIVLLFTMGLRS
-360 GIIIGV
+360 GVIIGV

-378 MEYNDIELHRISL
+378 MNYNNIELHRISL

-417 KGRTKMQAASDI
+417 KGRTKVQAAVDI

-447 FAPIGLSEDATG
+447 FAPIGLSQDATG

-469 CYSLFLS
+469 CFSLFLS
-476 WITALTI
+476 WVTAITL

-491 LKEENVSNNADGAD
+491 LKEEEKDTNGED
-505 AQQSAS
+505 
-511 QQEYDDPY
+511 EDPY
-519 KGWLFVLFGWT
+519 KGWLFVIFGAL
-530 LKLAM
+530 LKFSL
-535 RFRWVTVVSMVALLF
+535 RFRWMTVAAMVALLVG
-550 TAVFAFGM
+550 AVIAFGN

-584 RETIKQTERV
+584 RQTIQQAEKV
-594 EKYVREQEH
+594 ESYIRQQDDID
-603 VEFVSTS
+603 FVSVS
-610 VGQGLQR
+610 IGQGLQR
-617 FALTYQPEQ
+617 FALTYQPEK

-633 LQVRTTD
+633 FQVRTTD
-640 RENMFVVLNGLTGE
+640 RDNMFKLLHKLDDNLAKT
-654 LSRQFD
+654 FD
-660 TPTFQF
+660 EPTFQF

-679 EARITGS
+679 EARITGP
-686 DPQVLREIALQ
+686 DPKVLRELAVQ
-697 VEDILHTDPGAR
+697 VEDILHTDPGTR

-742 NTLQMTFG
+742 STLQMAFG
-750 GSAMGLLR
+750 GSTFGVLR
-758 DGADI
+758 DGTHT
-763 LPIVGRLPESERV
+763 LPIMMRLPEAERV

-782 NAKIWSPS
+782 NVKIWSPS
-790 LQAYVPIDQVI
+790 LQTYIPVDQII
-801 DGVSLSWDEPLIKRR
+801 DGVELDWSEPLIQRR

-831 SEDTAAALFTR
+831 SDDTAASLFAR
-842 IQPKVMALD
+842 VQPKVMALHI
-851 LPDGYGISWGGE
+851 PEGYEITWGGE

-870 QDSLFGSLPMGYL
+870 QEGLFGSLPMGYL
-883 LMFVITMLLFNSLK
+883 LMFIITILLFNSVK

-905 VPLSIIGVSFGLLL
+905 VPLSIIGVAFGLLTT
-919 WNMPFSFTAF
+919 NMPFSFTAF

-937 MILKNGIVLMD
+937 MILKNGIVLLD
-948 QINIEMDSGKDP
+948 QINLELESGKDP
-960 YLAIVDSAVSRVRPV
+960 YLAIVDSAISRVRPV
-975 SMAALTTILGLV
+975 SMAALTTILGMIPLV
-987 PLMFDAFFGSMA
+987 FDAFFGSMA

-1009 TILTL
+1009 TVLTL
-1014 IVVPVMY
+1014 IVVPVMFAI
-1021 SLLFKIKPP
+1021 LFRIKP
-1030 KTVKSGSN
+1030 TT
-1038 DHSNDHPNDS
+1038 
-1048 LLESQPNKGKALEAA
+1048 A
-1063 EAL
+1063 

>member
-38 PAFTIKDAMVVA
+38 PAFTIKDAMIVA
-50 TYPGATPQE
+50 TYPGATSKE

-73 RLPYIDKITSTSSS
+73 KLPYIDRITSTSSN

-114 KINDLKPTLPAG
+114 KINDLQPTLPQG
-126 VNSLSIIDDFGD
+126 VQSLQIIDDFGD
-138 VFGVMIM
+138 VYGVMLM
-145 LSGEGYDYVELK
+145 LTGDDYDYVELK
-157 RYADVMSRDLEMVDG
+157 RYADHLRREIELVDG
-172 VGKVSIAGDQ
+172 VGKVDIAGDQ
-182 QEMLFVEVSLDRLA
+182 QEMLFVEISLDRLA
-196 SLNLDMSRV
+196 SLNLDMNVVS
-205 AGLLN
+205 GLLN

-215 VSSGEVMV
+215 VSAGEVMV

-237 SVESL
+237 TVQAL

-255 IRLKDVATVVRG
+255 IRLKDVATITRS
-267 IQEKPTNVVTYNG
+267 IQEKPGNMILFNG
-280 KPAIN
+280 KKAIN
-285 LGVSFASGV
+285 IGISFASGV
-294 NVVEVGQRLTDEI
+294 NVVEVGERLNAELSS
-307 AHLETMKPA
+307 LESIKPA
-316 GIELNYFYN
+316 GLDMSYFYN
-325 QAAEVDASVQDFIVS
+325 QAQEVDDSVKAFVIS
-340 LGQAVAIV
+340 LAEAVAIV
-348 ILVLLFAMGIRS
+348 IIVLLFTMGLRS
-360 GIIIGV
+360 GVIIGV

-378 MEYNDIELHRISL
+378 MNYNNIELHRISL

-417 KGRTKMQAASDI
+417 KGRTKVQAAVDI

-447 FAPIGLSEDATG
+447 FAPIGLSQDATG

-469 CYSLFLS
+469 CFSLFLS
-476 WITALTI
+476 WVTAITL

-491 LKEENVSNNADGAD
+491 LKEEKDTNGED
-505 AQQSAS
+505 
-511 QQEYDDPY
+511 EDPY
-519 KGWLFVLFGWT
+519 KGWLFVVFGAL
-530 LKLAM
+530 LKFSL
-535 RFRWVTVVSMVALLF
+535 RFRWMTVAAMVALLVG
-550 TAVFAFGM
+550 AVIAFGN

-584 RETIKQTERV
+584 RQTIKQAEKV
-594 EKYVREQEH
+594 ESYIRQQDDID
-603 VEFVSTS
+603 FVSVS
-610 VGQGLQR
+610 IGQGLQR
-617 FALTYQPEQ
+617 FALTYQPEK

-633 LQVRTTD
+633 FQVRTTD
-640 RENMFVVLNGLTGE
+640 RDNMFKLLHKLDDNLAKT
-654 LSRQFD
+654 FD
-660 TPTFQF
+660 EPTFQF

-679 EARITGS
+679 EARITGP
-686 DPQVLREIALQ
+686 DPKVLRELAVK

-709 NIRHDWRERTKEL
+709 NVRHDWRERTKEL

-742 NTLQMTFG
+742 STLQMAFG
-750 GSAMGLLR
+750 GSTFGVLR
-758 DGADI
+758 DGTHT
-763 LPIVGRLPESERV
+763 LPIMMRLPEAERV

-782 NAKIWSPS
+782 NVKIWSPS
-790 LQAYVPIDQVI
+790 LQTYIPVDQII
-801 DGVSLSWDEPLIKRR
+801 DGVELDWSEPLIQRR

-831 SEDTAAALFTR
+831 SDDTAASLFAR
-842 IQPKVMALD
+842 VQPKVMALHI
-851 LPDGYGISWGGE
+851 PEGYEITWGGE

-870 QDSLFGSLPMGYL
+870 QEGLFGSLPMGYL
-883 LMFVITMLLFNSLK
+883 LMFIITILLFNSIK

-905 VPLSIIGVSFGLLL
+905 VPLSIIGVAFGLLTT
-919 WNMPFSFTAF
+919 NMPFSFTAF

-937 MILKNGIVLMD
+937 MILKNGIVLLD
-948 QINIEMDSGKDP
+948 QINLELESGKDP
-960 YLAIVDSAVSRVRPV
+960 YLAIVDSAISRVRPV
-975 SMAALTTILGLV
+975 SMAALTTILGMIPLV
-987 PLMFDAFFGSMA
+987 FDAFFGSMA

-1009 TILTL
+1009 TVLTL
-1014 IVVPVMY
+1014 IVVPVMFAI
-1021 SLLFKIKPP
+1021 LFRIKP
-1030 KTVKSGSN
+1030 TT
-1038 DHSNDHPNDS
+1038 
-1048 LLESQPNKGKALEAA
+1048 A
-1063 EAL
+1063 

>member
-38 PAFTIKDAMVVA
+38 PAFTIKDAMIVA
-50 TYPGATPQE
+50 TYPGATSKE

-73 RLPYIDKITSTSSS
+73 KLPYIDRITSTSSN

-114 KINDLKPTLPAG
+114 KINDLQPTLPQG
-126 VNSLSIIDDFGD
+126 VQSLQIIDDFGD
-138 VFGVMIM
+138 VYGVMLM
-145 LSGEGYDYVELK
+145 LTGDDYDYVELK
-157 RYADVMSRDLEMVDG
+157 RYADHLRREIELVDG
-172 VGKVSIAGDQ
+172 VGKVDIAGDQ
-182 QEMLFVEVSLDRLA
+182 QEMLFVEISLDRLA
-196 SLNLDMSRV
+196 SLNLDMNVVS
-205 AGLLN
+205 GLLN

-215 VSSGEVMV
+215 VSAGEVMV

-237 SVESL
+237 TVQAL

-255 IRLKDVATVVRG
+255 IRLKDVATITRS
-267 IQEKPTNVVTYNG
+267 IQEKPGNMILFNG
-280 KPAIN
+280 KKAIN
-285 LGVSFASGV
+285 IGISFASGV
-294 NVVEVGQRLTDEI
+294 NVVEVGERLNAELSS
-307 AHLETMKPA
+307 LESIKPA
-316 GIELNYFYN
+316 GLDMSYFYN
-325 QAAEVDASVQDFIVS
+325 QAQEVDDSVKAFVIS
-340 LGQAVAIV
+340 LAEAVAIV
-348 ILVLLFAMGIRS
+348 IIVLLFTMGLRS
-360 GIIIGV
+360 GVIIGV

-378 MEYNDIELHRISL
+378 MNYNNIELHRISL

-417 KGRTKMQAASDI
+417 KGRTKVQAAVDI

-447 FAPIGLSEDATG
+447 FAPIGLSQDATG

-469 CYSLFLS
+469 CFSLFLS
-476 WITALTI
+476 WVTAITL

-491 LKEENVSNNADGAD
+491 LKEEEKDTNGED
-505 AQQSAS
+505 
-511 QQEYDDPY
+511 EDPY
-519 KGWLFVLFGWT
+519 KGWLFVVFGAL
-530 LKLAM
+530 LKFSL
-535 RFRWVTVVSMVALLF
+535 RFRWMTVAAMVALLVG
-550 TAVFAFGM
+550 AVIAFGN

-584 RETIKQTERV
+584 RQTIKQAEKV
-594 EKYVREQEH
+594 ESYIRQQNDID
-603 VEFVSTS
+603 FVSVS
-610 VGQGLQR
+610 IGQGLQR
-617 FALTYQPEQ
+617 FALTYQPEK

-633 LQVRTTD
+633 FQVRTTD
-640 RENMFVVLNGLTGE
+640 RDNMFKLLHKLDDNLAKT
-654 LSRQFD
+654 FD
-660 TPTFQF
+660 EPTFQF

-679 EARITGS
+679 EARITGP
-686 DPQVLREIALQ
+686 DPKVLRELAVQ

-742 NTLQMTFG
+742 STLQMAFG
-750 GSAMGLLR
+750 GSMFGVLR
-758 DGADI
+758 DGTHT
-763 LPIVGRLPESERV
+763 LPIMMRLPEAERV

-782 NAKIWSPS
+782 NVKIWSPS
-790 LQAYVPIDQVI
+790 LQTYIPVDQII
-801 DGVSLSWDEPLIKRR
+801 DGVELDWSEPLIQRR

-831 SEDTAAALFTR
+831 SDDTAASLFAR
-842 IQPKVMALD
+842 VQPKVMALHI
-851 LPDGYGISWGGE
+851 PEGYEITWGGE

-870 QDSLFGSLPMGYL
+870 QEGLFGSLPMGYL
-883 LMFVITMLLFNSLK
+883 LMFIITILLFNSIK

-905 VPLSIIGVSFGLLL
+905 VPLSIIGVAFGLLTT
-919 WNMPFSFTAF
+919 NMPFSFTAF

-937 MILKNGIVLMD
+937 MILKNGIVLLD
-948 QINIEMDSGKDP
+948 QINLELESGKDP
-960 YLAIVDSAVSRVRPV
+960 YLAIVDSAISRVRPV
-975 SMAALTTILGLV
+975 SMAALTTILGMIPLV
-987 PLMFDAFFGSMA
+987 FDAFFGSMA

-1009 TILTL
+1009 TVLTL
-1014 IVVPVMY
+1014 IVVPVMFAI
-1021 SLLFKIKPP
+1021 LFRIKP
-1030 KTVKSGSN
+1030 TT
-1038 DHSNDHPNDS
+1038 
-1048 LLESQPNKGKALEAA
+1048 A
-1063 EAL
+1063 

>member
-38 PAFTIKDAMVVA
+38 PAFTIKDAMIVA
-50 TYPGATPQE
+50 TYPGATSKE

-73 RLPYIDKITSTSSS
+73 KLPYIDRITSTSSN

-114 KINDLKPTLPAG
+114 KINDLQPTLPQG
-126 VNSLSIIDDFGD
+126 VQSLQIIDDFGD
-138 VFGVMIM
+138 VYGVMLM
-145 LSGEGYDYVELK
+145 LTGDDYDYVELK
-157 RYADVMSRDLEMVDG
+157 RYADHLRREIELVDG
-172 VGKVSIAGDQ
+172 VGKVDIAGDQ
-182 QEMLFVEVSLDRLA
+182 QEMLFVEISLDRLA
-196 SLNLDMSRV
+196 SLNLDMNVVS
-205 AGLLN
+205 GLLN

-215 VSSGEVMV
+215 VSAGEVMV

-237 SVESL
+237 TVQAL

-255 IRLKDVATVVRG
+255 IRLKDVATITRS
-267 IQEKPTNVVTYNG
+267 IQEKPGNMILFNG
-280 KPAIN
+280 KKAIN
-285 LGVSFASGV
+285 IGISFASGV
-294 NVVEVGQRLTDEI
+294 NVVEVGERLNAELSS
-307 AHLETMKPA
+307 LESIKPA
-316 GIELNYFYN
+316 GLDMSYFYN
-325 QAAEVDASVQDFIVS
+325 QAQEVDDSVKAFVIS
-340 LGQAVAIV
+340 LAEAVAIV
-348 ILVLLFAMGIRS
+348 IIVLLFTMGLRS
-360 GIIIGV
+360 GVIIGV

-378 MEYNDIELHRISL
+378 MNYNNIELHRISL

-417 KGRTKMQAASDI
+417 KGRTKVQAAVDI

-447 FAPIGLSEDATG
+447 FAPIGLSQDATG

-469 CYSLFLS
+469 CFSLFLS
-476 WITALTI
+476 WVTAITL

-491 LKEENVSNNADGAD
+491 LKEEEKDTNGED
-505 AQQSAS
+505 
-511 QQEYDDPY
+511 EDPY
-519 KGWLFVLFGWT
+519 KGWLFVVFGAL
-530 LKLAM
+530 LKFSL
-535 RFRWVTVVSMVALLF
+535 RFRWMTVAAMVALLVG
-550 TAVFAFGM
+550 AVIAFGN

-584 RETIKQTERV
+584 RQTIKQAETV
-594 EKYVREQEH
+594 ESYIRQQDDID
-603 VEFVSTS
+603 FVSVS
-610 VGQGLQR
+610 IGQGLQR
-617 FALTYQPEQ
+617 FALTYQPEK

-633 LQVRTTD
+633 FQVRTTD
-640 RENMFVVLNGLTGE
+640 RDNMFKLLHKLDDNLAKT
-654 LSRQFD
+654 FD
-660 TPTFQF
+660 APTFQF

-679 EARITGS
+679 EACITGP
-686 DPQVLREIALQ
+686 DPKVLRELAVQ

-742 NTLQMTFG
+742 STLQMAFG
-750 GSAMGLLR
+750 GSTFGVLR
-758 DGADI
+758 DGTHT
-763 LPIVGRLPESERV
+763 LPIMMRLPEAERV

-782 NAKIWSPS
+782 NVKIWSPS
-790 LQAYVPIDQVI
+790 LQTYIPVDQII
-801 DGVSLSWDEPLIKRR
+801 DGVELDWSEPLIQRR

-831 SEDTAAALFTR
+831 SDDTAASLFAR
-842 IQPKVMALD
+842 VQPKVMALHI
-851 LPDGYGISWGGE
+851 PEGYEITWGGE

-870 QDSLFGSLPMGYL
+870 QEGLFGSLPMGYL
-883 LMFVITMLLFNSLK
+883 LMFIITILLFNSIK

-905 VPLSIIGVSFGLLL
+905 VPLSIIGVAFGLLTT
-919 WNMPFSFTAF
+919 NMPFSFTAF

-937 MILKNGIVLMD
+937 MILKNGIVLLD
-948 QINIEMDSGKDP
+948 QINLELESGKDP
-960 YLAIVDSAVSRVRPV
+960 YLAIVDSAISRVRPV
-975 SMAALTTILGLV
+975 SMAALTTILGMIPLV
-987 PLMFDAFFGSMA
+987 FDAFFGSMA

-1009 TILTL
+1009 TVLTL
-1014 IVVPVMY
+1014 IVVPVMFAI
-1021 SLLFKIKPP
+1021 LFRIKP
-1030 KTVKSGSN
+1030 TT
-1038 DHSNDHPNDS
+1038 
-1048 LLESQPNKGKALEAA
+1048 A
-1063 EAL
+1063 

>member
-38 PAFTIKDAMVVA
+38 PAFTIKDAMIVA
-50 TYPGATPQE
+50 TYPGATSKE

-73 RLPYIDKITSTSSS
+73 KLPYIDRITSTSSN

-114 KINDLKPTLPAG
+114 KINDLQPTLPQG
-126 VNSLSIIDDFGD
+126 VQSLQIIDDFGD
-138 VFGVMIM
+138 VYGVMLM
-145 LSGEGYDYVELK
+145 LTGDDYDYVELK
-157 RYADVMSRDLEMVDG
+157 RYADHLRREIELVDG
-172 VGKVSIAGDQ
+172 VGKVDIAGDQ
-182 QEMLFVEVSLDRLA
+182 QEMLFVEISLDRLA
-196 SLNLDMSRV
+196 SLNLDMNVVS
-205 AGLLN
+205 GLLN

-215 VSSGEVMV
+215 VSAGEVMV

-237 SVESL
+237 TVQAL

-255 IRLKDVATVVRG
+255 IRLKDVATITRS
-267 IQEKPTNVVTYNG
+267 IQEKPGNMILFNG
-280 KPAIN
+280 KKAIN
-285 LGVSFASGV
+285 IGISFASGV
-294 NVVEVGQRLTDEI
+294 NVVEVGERLNAELSS
-307 AHLETMKPA
+307 LESIKPA
-316 GIELNYFYN
+316 GLDMSYFYN
-325 QAAEVDASVQDFIVS
+325 QAQEVDDSVKAFVIS
-340 LGQAVAIV
+340 LAEAVAIV
-348 ILVLLFAMGIRS
+348 IIVLLFTMGLRS
-360 GIIIGV
+360 GVIIGV

-378 MEYNDIELHRISL
+378 MNYNNIELHRISL

-417 KGRTKMQAASDI
+417 KGRTKVQAAVDI

-447 FAPIGLSEDATG
+447 FAPIGLSQDATG

-469 CYSLFLS
+469 CFSLFLS
-476 WITALTI
+476 WVTAITL

-491 LKEENVSNNADGAD
+491 LKEEEKDTNG
-505 AQQSAS
+505 
-511 QQEYDDPY
+511 EEEDPY
-519 KGWLFVLFGWT
+519 KGWLFVVFGAL
-530 LKLAM
+530 LKFSL
-535 RFRWVTVVSMVALLF
+535 RFRWMTVAAMVALLVG
-550 TAVFAFGM
+550 AVIAFGN

-584 RETIKQTERV
+584 RQTIKQAETV
-594 EKYVREQEH
+594 ESYIRQQDDID
-603 VEFVSTS
+603 FVSVS
-610 VGQGLQR
+610 IGQGLQR
-617 FALTYQPEQ
+617 FALTYQPEK

-633 LQVRTTD
+633 FQVRTTD
-640 RENMFVVLNGLTGE
+640 RDNMFKLLHKLDDNLAKT
-654 LSRQFD
+654 FD
-660 TPTFQF
+660 EPTFQF

-679 EARITGS
+679 EARITGP
-686 DPQVLREIALQ
+686 DPKVLRELAVQ

-742 NTLQMTFG
+742 STLQMAFG
-750 GSAMGLLR
+750 GSTFGVLR
-758 DGADI
+758 DGTHT
-763 LPIVGRLPESERV
+763 LPIMMRLPEAERV

-782 NAKIWSPS
+782 NVKIWSPS
-790 LQAYVPIDQVI
+790 LQTYIPVDQII
-801 DGVSLSWDEPLIKRR
+801 DGVELDWSEPLIQRR

-831 SEDTAAALFTR
+831 SDDTAASLFAR
-842 IQPKVMALD
+842 VQPKVMALHI
-851 LPDGYGISWGGE
+851 PEGYEITWGGE

-870 QDSLFGSLPMGYL
+870 QEGLFGSLPMGYL
-883 LMFVITMLLFNSLK
+883 LMFIITILLFNSIK

-905 VPLSIIGVSFGLLL
+905 VPLSIIGVAFGLLTT
-919 WNMPFSFTAF
+919 NMPFSFTAF

-937 MILKNGIVLMD
+937 MILKNGIVLLD
-948 QINIEMDSGKDP
+948 QINLELESGKEP
-960 YLAIVDSAVSRVRPV
+960 YLAIVDSAISRVRPV
-975 SMAALTTILGLV
+975 SMAALTTILGMIPLV
-987 PLMFDAFFGSMA
+987 FDAFFGSMA

-1009 TILTL
+1009 TVLTL
-1014 IVVPVMY
+1014 IVVPVMFAI
-1021 SLLFKIKPP
+1021 LFRIKP
-1030 KTVKSGSN
+1030 TT
-1038 DHSNDHPNDS
+1038 
-1048 LLESQPNKGKALEAA
+1048 A
-1063 EAL
+1063 

>member
-38 PAFTIKDAMVVA
+38 PAFTIKDAMIVA
-50 TYPGATPQE
+50 TYPGATSKE

-73 RLPYIDKITSTSSS
+73 KLPYIDRITSTSSN

-114 KINDLKPTLPAG
+114 KINDLQPTLPQG
-126 VNSLSIIDDFGD
+126 VQSLQIIDDFGD
-138 VFGVMIM
+138 VYGVMLM
-145 LSGEGYDYVELK
+145 LTGDDYDYVELK
-157 RYADVMSRDLEMVDG
+157 RYADHLRREIELVDG
-172 VGKVSIAGDQ
+172 VGKVDIAGDQ
-182 QEMLFVEVSLDRLA
+182 QEMLFVEISLDRLA
-196 SLNLDMSRV
+196 SLNLDMNVVS
-205 AGLLN
+205 GLLN

-215 VSSGEVMV
+215 VSAGEVMV

-237 SVESL
+237 TVQAL

-255 IRLKDVATVVRG
+255 IRLKDVATITRG
-267 IQEKPTNVVTYNG
+267 IQEKPGNVILFNG
-280 KPAIN
+280 KKAIN
-285 LGVSFASGV
+285 IGISFASGV
-294 NVVEVGQRLTDEI
+294 NVVEVGERLNAELSS
-307 AHLETMKPA
+307 LESIKPA
-316 GIELNYFYN
+316 GLDMSYFYN
-325 QAAEVDASVQDFIVS
+325 QAQEVDDSVKAFVIS
-340 LGQAVAIV
+340 LAEAVAIV
-348 ILVLLFAMGIRS
+348 IIVLLFTMGLRS
-360 GIIIGV
+360 GVIIGV

-378 MEYNDIELHRISL
+378 MNYNNIELHRISL

-417 KGRTKMQAASDI
+417 KGRTKVQAAVDI

-447 FAPIGLSEDATG
+447 FAPIGLSQDATG

-469 CYSLFLS
+469 CFSLFLS
-476 WITALTI
+476 WVTAITL

-491 LKEENVSNNADGAD
+491 LKEEEKDTNGED
-505 AQQSAS
+505 
-511 QQEYDDPY
+511 EDPY
-519 KGWLFVLFGWT
+519 KGWLFVVFGAL
-530 LKLAM
+530 LKFSL
-535 RFRWVTVVSMVALLF
+535 RFRWMTVAAMVALLVG
-550 TAVFAFGM
+550 AVIAFGN

-584 RETIKQTERV
+584 RQTIKQAEKV
-594 EKYVREQEH
+594 ESYIRQQDDID
-603 VEFVSTS
+603 FVSVS
-610 VGQGLQR
+610 IGQGLQR
-617 FALTYQPEQ
+617 FALTYQPEK

-633 LQVRTTD
+633 FQVRTTD
-640 RENMFVVLNGLTGE
+640 RDNMFKLLHKLDDNLAKT
-654 LSRQFD
+654 FD
-660 TPTFQF
+660 EPTFQF

-679 EARITGS
+679 EARITGP
-686 DPQVLREIALQ
+686 DPKVLRELAVQ

-742 NTLQMTFG
+742 STLQMAFG
-750 GSAMGLLR
+750 GSTFGVLR
-758 DGADI
+758 DGTHT
-763 LPIVGRLPESERV
+763 LPIMMRLPEAERV

-782 NAKIWSPS
+782 NVKIWSPS
-790 LQAYVPIDQVI
+790 LQTYIPVDQII
-801 DGVSLSWDEPLIKRR
+801 DGVELDWSEPLIQRR

-831 SEDTAAALFTR
+831 SDDTAASLFAR
-842 IQPKVMALD
+842 VQPKVMALHI
-851 LPDGYGISWGGE
+851 PEGYEITWGGE

-870 QDSLFGSLPMGYL
+870 QEGLFGSLPMGYL
-883 LMFVITMLLFNSLK
+883 LMFIITILLFNSIK
-897 KPLVIWFT
+897 KPFVIWFT
-905 VPLSIIGVSFGLLL
+905 VPLSIIGVAFGLLTT
-919 WNMPFSFTAF
+919 NMPFSFTAF

-937 MILKNGIVLMD
+937 MILKNGIVLLD
-948 QINIEMDSGKDP
+948 QINLELESGKDP
-960 YLAIVDSAVSRVRPV
+960 YLAIVDSAISRVRPV
-975 SMAALTTILGLV
+975 SMAALTTILGMIPLV
-987 PLMFDAFFGSMA
+987 FDAFFGSMA

-1009 TILTL
+1009 TVLTL
-1014 IVVPVMY
+1014 IVVPVMFAI
-1021 SLLFKIKPP
+1021 LFRIKP
-1030 KTVKSGSN
+1030 TT
-1038 DHSNDHPNDS
+1038 
-1048 LLESQPNKGKALEAA
+1048 A
-1063 EAL
+1063 

>member
-38 PAFTIKDAMVVA
+38 PAFTIKDAMIVA
-50 TYPGATPQE
+50 TYPGATSKE

-73 RLPYIDKITSTSSS
+73 KLPYIDRITSTSSN

-114 KINDLKPTLPAG
+114 KINDLQPTLPQG
-126 VNSLSIIDDFGD
+126 VQSLQIIDDFGD
-138 VFGVMIM
+138 VYGVMLM
-145 LSGEGYDYVELK
+145 LTGDDYDYVELK
-157 RYADVMSRDLEMVDG
+157 RYADHLRREIELVDG
-172 VGKVSIAGDQ
+172 VGKVDIAGDQ
-182 QEMLFVEVSLDRLA
+182 QEMLFVEISLDRLA
-196 SLNLDMSRV
+196 SLNLDMNVVS
-205 AGLLN
+205 GLLN

-215 VSSGEVMV
+215 VSAGEVMV

-237 SVESL
+237 TVQAL

-255 IRLKDVATVVRG
+255 IRLKDVATITRS
-267 IQEKPTNVVTYNG
+267 IQEKPGNMILFNG
-280 KPAIN
+280 KKAIN
-285 LGVSFASGV
+285 IGISFASGV
-294 NVVEVGQRLTDEI
+294 NVVEVGERLNAELSS
-307 AHLETMKPA
+307 LESIKPA
-316 GIELNYFYN
+316 GLDMSYFYN
-325 QAAEVDASVQDFIVS
+325 QAQEVDDSVKAFVIS
-340 LGQAVAIV
+340 LAEAVAIV
-348 ILVLLFAMGIRS
+348 IIVLLFTMGLRS
-360 GIIIGV
+360 GVIIGV

-378 MEYNDIELHRISL
+378 MNYNNIELHRISL

-417 KGRTKMQAASDI
+417 KGRTKVQAAVDI

-447 FAPIGLSEDATG
+447 FAPIGLSQDATG

-469 CYSLFLS
+469 CFSLFLS
-476 WITALTI
+476 WVTAITL

-491 LKEENVSNNADGAD
+491 LKEEENDTNGED
-505 AQQSAS
+505 
-511 QQEYDDPY
+511 EDPY
-519 KGWLFVLFGWT
+519 KGWLFVVFGAL
-530 LKLAM
+530 LKFSL
-535 RFRWVTVVSMVALLF
+535 RFRWMTVAAMVALLVG
-550 TAVFAFGM
+550 AVIAFGN

-584 RETIKQTERV
+584 RQTIKQAEKV
-594 EKYVREQEH
+594 ESYIRQQDDID
-603 VEFVSTS
+603 FVSVS
-610 VGQGLQR
+610 IGQGLQR
-617 FALTYQPEQ
+617 FALTYQPEK

-633 LQVRTTD
+633 FQVRTTD
-640 RENMFVVLNGLTGE
+640 RDNMFKLLHKLDDNLAKT
-654 LSRQFD
+654 FD
-660 TPTFQF
+660 EPTFQF

-679 EARITGS
+679 EARITGP
-686 DPQVLREIALQ
+686 DPKVLRELAVQ

-742 NTLQMTFG
+742 STLKMAFG
-750 GSAMGLLR
+750 GSTFGVLR
-758 DGADI
+758 DGTHT
-763 LPIVGRLPESERV
+763 LPIMMRLPEAERV

-782 NAKIWSPS
+782 NVKIWSPS
-790 LQAYVPIDQVI
+790 LQTYIPVDQII
-801 DGVSLSWDEPLIKRR
+801 DGVELDWSEPLIQRR

-831 SEDTAAALFTR
+831 SDDTAASLFAR
-842 IQPKVMALD
+842 VQPKVMALHI
-851 LPDGYGISWGGE
+851 PEGYEITWGGE

-870 QDSLFGSLPMGYL
+870 QEGLFGSLPMGYL
-883 LMFVITMLLFNSLK
+883 LMFIITILLFNSIK

-905 VPLSIIGVSFGLLL
+905 VPLSIIGVAFGLLTT
-919 WNMPFSFTAF
+919 NMPFSFTAF

-937 MILKNGIVLMD
+937 MILKNGIVLLD
-948 QINIEMDSGKDP
+948 QINLELESGKDP
-960 YLAIVDSAVSRVRPV
+960 YLAIVDSAISRVRPV
-975 SMAALTTILGLV
+975 SMAALTTILGMIPLV
-987 PLMFDAFFGSMA
+987 FDAFFGSMA

-1009 TILTL
+1009 TVLTL
-1014 IVVPVMY
+1014 IVVPVMFAI
-1021 SLLFKIKPP
+1021 LFRIKP
-1030 KTVKSGSN
+1030 TT
-1038 DHSNDHPNDS
+1038 
-1048 LLESQPNKGKALEAA
+1048 A
-1063 EAL
+1063 

>member
-38 PAFTIKDAMVVA
+38 PAFTIKDAMIVA
-50 TYPGATPQE
+50 TYPGATSKE

-73 RLPYIDKITSTSSS
+73 KLPYIDRITSTSSN

-114 KINDLKPTLPAG
+114 KINDLQPTLPQG
-126 VNSLSIIDDFGD
+126 VQSLQIIDDFGD
-138 VFGVMIM
+138 VYGVMLM
-145 LSGEGYDYVELK
+145 LTGDDYDYVELK
-157 RYADVMSRDLEMVDG
+157 RYADHLRREIELVDG
-172 VGKVSIAGDQ
+172 VGKVDIAGDQ
-182 QEMLFVEVSLDRLA
+182 QEMLFVEISLDRLA
-196 SLNLDMSRV
+196 SLNLDMNVVS
-205 AGLLN
+205 GLLN

-215 VSSGEVMV
+215 VSAGEVMV

-237 SVESL
+237 TVQAL

-255 IRLKDVATVVRG
+255 IRLKDVATITRG
-267 IQEKPTNVVTYNG
+267 IQEKPGNMILFNG
-280 KPAIN
+280 KKAIN
-285 LGVSFASGV
+285 IGISFASGV
-294 NVVEVGQRLTDEI
+294 NVVEVGERLNAELSS
-307 AHLETMKPA
+307 LESIKPA
-316 GIELNYFYN
+316 GLDMSYFYN
-325 QAAEVDASVQDFIVS
+325 QAQEVDDSVKAFVIS
-340 LGQAVAIV
+340 LAEAVAIV
-348 ILVLLFAMGIRS
+348 IIVLLFTMGLRS
-360 GIIIGV
+360 GVIIGV

-378 MEYNDIELHRISL
+378 MNYNNIELHRISL

-417 KGRTKMQAASDI
+417 KGRTKVQAAVDI

-447 FAPIGLSEDATG
+447 FAPIGLSQDATG

-469 CYSLFLS
+469 CFSLFLS
-476 WITALTI
+476 WVTAITL

-491 LKEENVSNNADGAD
+491 LKEEEEKDTNGED
-505 AQQSAS
+505 
-511 QQEYDDPY
+511 EDPY
-519 KGWLFVLFGWT
+519 KGWLFVVFGAL
-530 LKLAM
+530 LKFSL
-535 RFRWVTVVSMVALLF
+535 RFRWMTVAAMVALLVG
-550 TAVFAFGM
+550 AVIAFGN

-584 RETIKQTERV
+584 RQTTKQAEKV
-594 EKYVREQEH
+594 ESYIRQQDDID
-603 VEFVSTS
+603 FVSVS
-610 VGQGLQR
+610 IGQGLQR
-617 FALTYQPEQ
+617 FALTYQPEK

-633 LQVRTTD
+633 FQVRTTD
-640 RENMFVVLNGLTGE
+640 RDNMFKLLHKLDDNLAKT
-654 LSRQFD
+654 FD
-660 TPTFQF
+660 EPTFQF

-679 EARITGS
+679 EARITGP
-686 DPQVLREIALQ
+686 DPKVLRELAVQ

-742 NTLQMTFG
+742 STLQMAFG
-750 GSAMGLLR
+750 GSTFGVLR
-758 DGADI
+758 DGTHT
-763 LPIVGRLPESERV
+763 LPIMMRLPEAERV

-782 NAKIWSPS
+782 NVKIWSPS
-790 LQAYVPIDQVI
+790 LQTYIPVDQII
-801 DGVSLSWDEPLIKRR
+801 DGVELDWSEPLIQRR

-831 SEDTAAALFTR
+831 SDDTAASLFAR
-842 IQPKVMALD
+842 VQPKVMALHI
-851 LPDGYGISWGGE
+851 PEGYEITWGGE

-870 QDSLFGSLPMGYL
+870 QEGLFGSLPMGYL
-883 LMFVITMLLFNSLK
+883 LMFIITILLFNSIK

-905 VPLSIIGVSFGLLL
+905 VPLSIIGVAFGLLTT
-919 WNMPFSFTAF
+919 NMPFSFTAF

-937 MILKNGIVLMD
+937 MILKNGIVLLD
-948 QINIEMDSGKDP
+948 QINLELESGKDP
-960 YLAIVDSAVSRVRPV
+960 YLAIVDSAISRVRPV
-975 SMAALTTILGLV
+975 SMAALTTILGMIPLV
-987 PLMFDAFFGSMA
+987 FDAFFGSMA

-1009 TILTL
+1009 TVLTL
-1014 IVVPVMY
+1014 IVVPVMFAI
-1021 SLLFKIKPP
+1021 LFRIKP
-1030 KTVKSGSN
+1030 TT
-1038 DHSNDHPNDS
+1038 
-1048 LLESQPNKGKALEAA
+1048 A
-1063 EAL
+1063 

>member
-38 PAFTIKDAMVVA
+38 PAFTIKDAMIVA
-50 TYPGATPQE
+50 TYPGATSRE

-73 RLPYIDKITSTSSS
+73 KLPYIDRITSTSSN

-114 KINDLKPTLPAG
+114 KINDLQPTLPQG
-126 VNSLSIIDDFGD
+126 VQSLQIIDDFGD
-138 VFGVMIM
+138 VYGVMLM
-145 LSGEGYDYVELK
+145 LTGDDYDYVELK
-157 RYADVMSRDLEMVDG
+157 RYADHLRREIELVDG
-172 VGKVSIAGDQ
+172 VGKVDIAGDQ
-182 QEMLFVEVSLDRLA
+182 QEMLFVEISLDRLA
-196 SLNLDMSRV
+196 SLNLDMNVVS
-205 AGLLN
+205 GLLN

-215 VSSGEVMV
+215 VSAGEVMV

-237 SVESL
+237 TVQAL

-255 IRLKDVATVVRG
+255 IRLKDVATITRS
-267 IQEKPTNVVTYNG
+267 IQEKPGNMILFNG
-280 KPAIN
+280 KKAIN
-285 LGVSFASGV
+285 IGISFASGV
-294 NVVEVGQRLTDEI
+294 NVVEVGERLNAELSS
-307 AHLETMKPA
+307 LESIKPA
-316 GIELNYFYN
+316 GLDMSYFYN
-325 QAAEVDASVQDFIVS
+325 QAQEVDDSVKAFVIS
-340 LGQAVAIV
+340 LAEAVAIV
-348 ILVLLFAMGIRS
+348 IIVLLFTMGLRS
-360 GIIIGV
+360 GVIIGV

-378 MEYNDIELHRISL
+378 MNYNNIELHRISL

-417 KGRTKMQAASDI
+417 KGRTKVQAAVDI

-447 FAPIGLSEDATG
+447 FAPIGLSQDATG

-469 CYSLFLS
+469 CFSLFLS
-476 WITALTI
+476 WVTAITL

-491 LKEENVSNNADGAD
+491 LKEEEKDTNGED
-505 AQQSAS
+505 
-511 QQEYDDPY
+511 EDPY
-519 KGWLFVLFGWT
+519 KGWLFVVFGAL
-530 LKLAM
+530 LKFSL
-535 RFRWVTVVSMVALLF
+535 RFRWMTVAAMVALLVG
-550 TAVFAFGM
+550 AVIAFGN

-584 RETIKQTERV
+584 RQTIKQAEKV
-594 EKYVREQEH
+594 ESYIRQQDDID
-603 VEFVSTS
+603 FVSVS
-610 VGQGLQR
+610 IGQGLQR
-617 FALTYQPEQ
+617 FALTYQPEK

-633 LQVRTTD
+633 FQVRTTD
-640 RENMFVVLNGLTGE
+640 RDNMFKLLHKLDDNLAKT
-654 LSRQFD
+654 FD
-660 TPTFQF
+660 EPTFQF

-679 EARITGS
+679 EARITG
-686 DPQVLREIALQ
+686 PAPKVLRELAVQ

-742 NTLQMTFG
+742 STLQMAFG
-750 GSAMGLLR
+750 GSTFGVLR
-758 DGADI
+758 DGTHT
-763 LPIVGRLPESERV
+763 LPIMMRLPEAERV

-782 NAKIWSPS
+782 NVKIWSPS
-790 LQAYVPIDQVI
+790 LQTYIPVDQII
-801 DGVSLSWDEPLIKRR
+801 DGVELDWSEPLIQRR

-831 SEDTAAALFTR
+831 SDDTAASLFAR
-842 IQPKVMALD
+842 VQPKVMALHI
-851 LPDGYGISWGGE
+851 PEGYEITWGGE

-870 QDSLFGSLPMGYL
+870 QEGLFGSLPMGYL
-883 LMFVITMLLFNSLK
+883 LMFIITILLFNSIK

-905 VPLSIIGVSFGLLL
+905 VPLSIIGVAFGLLTT
-919 WNMPFSFTAF
+919 NMPFSFTAF

-937 MILKNGIVLMD
+937 MILKNGIVLLD
-948 QINIEMDSGKDP
+948 QINLELESGKDP
-960 YLAIVDSAVSRVRPV
+960 YLAIVDSAISRVRPV
-975 SMAALTTILGLV
+975 SMAALTTILGMIPLV
-987 PLMFDAFFGSMA
+987 FDAFFGSMA

-1009 TILTL
+1009 TVLTL
-1014 IVVPVMY
+1014 IVVPVMFAI
-1021 SLLFKIKPP
+1021 LFRIKP
-1030 KTVKSGSN
+1030 TT
-1038 DHSNDHPNDS
+1038 
-1048 LLESQPNKGKALEAA
+1048 A
-1063 EAL
+1063 

>member
-38 PAFTIKDAMVVA
+38 PAFTIKDAMIVA
-50 TYPGATPQE
+50 TYPGATSKE

-73 RLPYIDKITSTSSS
+73 KLPYIDRITSTSSN

-114 KINDLKPTLPAG
+114 KINDLQPTLPQG
-126 VNSLSIIDDFGD
+126 VQSLQIIDDFGD
-138 VFGVMIM
+138 VYGVMLM
-145 LSGEGYDYVELK
+145 LTGDDYDYVELK
-157 RYADVMSRDLEMVDG
+157 RYADHLRREIELVDG
-172 VGKVSIAGDQ
+172 VGKVDIAGDQ
-182 QEMLFVEVSLDRLA
+182 QEMLFVEISLDRLA
-196 SLNLDMSRV
+196 SLNLDMNVVS
-205 AGLLN
+205 GLLN

-215 VSSGEVMV
+215 VSAGEVMV

-237 SVESL
+237 TVQAL

-255 IRLKDVATVVRG
+255 IRLKDVATITRS
-267 IQEKPTNVVTYNG
+267 IQEKPGNMILFNG
-280 KPAIN
+280 KKAIN
-285 LGVSFASGV
+285 IGISFASGV
-294 NVVEVGQRLTDEI
+294 NVVEVGERLNAELGS
-307 AHLETMKPA
+307 LESIKPA
-316 GIELNYFYN
+316 GLDMSYFYN
-325 QAAEVDASVQDFIVS
+325 QAQEVDDSVKAFVIS
-340 LGQAVAIV
+340 LAEAVAIV
-348 ILVLLFAMGIRS
+348 IIVLLFTMGLRS
-360 GIIIGV
+360 GVIIGV

-378 MEYNDIELHRISL
+378 MNYNNIELHRISL

-417 KGRTKMQAASDI
+417 KGRTKVQAAVDI

-447 FAPIGLSEDATG
+447 FAPIGLSQDATG

-469 CYSLFLS
+469 CFSLFLS
-476 WITALTI
+476 WVTAITL

-491 LKEENVSNNADGAD
+491 LKEEEKDTNGED
-505 AQQSAS
+505 
-511 QQEYDDPY
+511 EDPY
-519 KGWLFVLFGWT
+519 KGWLFVVFGAL
-530 LKLAM
+530 LKFSL
-535 RFRWVTVVSMVALLF
+535 RFRWMTVAAMVALLMG
-550 TAVFAFGM
+550 AVIAFGN

-584 RETIKQTERV
+584 RQTIKQA
-594 EKYVREQEH
+594 EKVKSYIRQQDDID
-603 VEFVSTS
+603 FVSVS
-610 VGQGLQR
+610 IGQGLQR
-617 FALTYQPEQ
+617 FALTYQPEK

-633 LQVRTTD
+633 FQVRTTD
-640 RENMFVVLNGLTGE
+640 RDNMFKLLHE
-654 LSRQFD
+654 LDDNLAKTFD
-660 TPTFQF
+660 EPTFQF

-679 EARITGS
+679 EARITGP
-686 DPQVLREIALQ
+686 DPKVLRELAVQ

-742 NTLQMTFG
+742 STLQMAFG
-750 GSAMGLLR
+750 GSTFGVLR
-758 DGADI
+758 DGTHT
-763 LPIVGRLPESERV
+763 LPIMMRLPEAERV

-782 NAKIWSPS
+782 NVKIWSPS
-790 LQAYVPIDQVI
+790 LQTYIPVDQII
-801 DGVSLSWDEPLIKRR
+801 DGVELDWSEPLIQRR

-831 SEDTAAALFTR
+831 SDDTAASLFAR
-842 IQPKVMALD
+842 VQPKVMALHI
-851 LPDGYGISWGGE
+851 PEGYEITWGGE

-870 QDSLFGSLPMGYL
+870 QEGLFGSLPMGYL
-883 LMFVITMLLFNSLK
+883 LMFIITILLFNSIK

-905 VPLSIIGVSFGLLL
+905 VPLSIIGVAFGLLTT
-919 WNMPFSFTAF
+919 NVPFSFTAF

-937 MILKNGIVLMD
+937 MILKNGIVLLD
-948 QINIEMDSGKDP
+948 QINLELESGKDP
-960 YLAIVDSAVSRVRPV
+960 YLAIVDSAISRVRPV
-975 SMAALTTILGLV
+975 SMAALTTILGMIPLV
-987 PLMFDAFFGSMA
+987 FDAFFGSMA

-1009 TILTL
+1009 TVLTL
-1014 IVVPVMY
+1014 IVVPVMFAI
-1021 SLLFKIKPP
+1021 LFRIKP
-1030 KTVKSGSN
+1030 TT
-1038 DHSNDHPNDS
+1038 
-1048 LLESQPNKGKALEAA
+1048 A
-1063 EAL
+1063 

>member
-38 PAFTIKDAMVVA
+38 PAFTIKDAMIVA
-50 TYPGATPQE
+50 TYPGATSKE

-73 RLPYIDKITSTSSS
+73 KLPYIDRITSTSSN

-114 KINDLKPTLPAG
+114 KINDLQPTLPQG
-126 VNSLSIIDDFGD
+126 VQSLQIIDDFGD
-138 VFGVMIM
+138 VYGVMLM
-145 LSGEGYDYVELK
+145 LTGDDYDYVELK
-157 RYADVMSRDLEMVDG
+157 RYADHLRREIELVDG
-172 VGKVSIAGDQ
+172 VGKVDIAGDQ
-182 QEMLFVEVSLDRLA
+182 QEMLFVEISLDRLA
-196 SLNLDMSRV
+196 SLNLDMNVVS
-205 AGLLN
+205 GLLN

-215 VSSGEVMV
+215 VSAGEVMV

-237 SVESL
+237 TVQAL

-255 IRLKDVATVVRG
+255 IRLKDVATITRS
-267 IQEKPTNVVTYNG
+267 IQEKPGNMILFNG
-280 KPAIN
+280 KKAIN
-285 LGVSFASGV
+285 IGISFASGV
-294 NVVEVGQRLTDEI
+294 NVVEVGERLNAELSS
-307 AHLETMKPA
+307 LESIKPA
-316 GIELNYFYN
+316 GLDMSYFYN
-325 QAAEVDASVQDFIVS
+325 QAQEVDDSVKAFVIS
-340 LGQAVAIV
+340 LAEAVAIV
-348 ILVLLFAMGIRS
+348 IIVLLFTMGLRS
-360 GIIIGV
+360 GVIIGV

-378 MEYNDIELHRISL
+378 MNYNNIELHRISL

-417 KGRTKMQAASDI
+417 KGRTKVQAAVDI

-447 FAPIGLSEDATG
+447 FAPIGLSQDATG

-469 CYSLFLS
+469 CFSLFLS
-476 WITALTI
+476 WVTAITL

-491 LKEENVSNNADGAD
+491 LKEEEKDTNGED
-505 AQQSAS
+505 
-511 QQEYDDPY
+511 EDPY
-519 KGWLFVLFGWT
+519 KGWLFVVFGAL
-530 LKLAM
+530 LKFSL
-535 RFRWVTVVSMVALLF
+535 RFRWMTVAAMVALLVG
-550 TAVFAFGM
+550 AVIAFGN

-584 RETIKQTERV
+584 RQTIKQAEKV
-594 EKYVREQEH
+594 ESYIRQQDDID
-603 VEFVSTS
+603 FVSVS
-610 VGQGLQR
+610 IGQGLQR
-617 FALTYQPEQ
+617 FALTYQPEK
-626 SYEAYAQ
+626 SYEAYGQ
-633 LQVRTTD
+633 FQVRTTD
-640 RENMFVVLNGLTGE
+640 RDNMFKLLHKLDDNLAKT
-654 LSRQFD
+654 FD
-660 TPTFQF
+660 EPTFQF

-679 EARITGS
+679 EARITGP
-686 DPQVLREIALQ
+686 DPKVLRELAVQ

-742 NTLQMTFG
+742 STLQMAFG
-750 GSAMGLLR
+750 GSTFGVLR
-758 DGADI
+758 DGTHT
-763 LPIVGRLPESERV
+763 LPIMMRLPEAERV

-782 NAKIWSPS
+782 NVKIWSPS
-790 LQAYVPIDQVI
+790 LQTYIPVDQII
-801 DGVSLSWDEPLIKRR
+801 DGVELDWCEPLIQRR

-831 SEDTAAALFTR
+831 SDDTAASLFAR
-842 IQPKVMALD
+842 VQPKVMALHI
-851 LPDGYGISWGGE
+851 PEGYEITWGGE

-870 QDSLFGSLPMGYL
+870 QEGLFGSLPMGYL
-883 LMFVITMLLFNSLK
+883 LMFIITILLFNSIK

-905 VPLSIIGVSFGLLL
+905 VPLSIIGVAFGLLTT
-919 WNMPFSFTAF
+919 NMPFSFTAF

-937 MILKNGIVLMD
+937 MILKNGIVLLD
-948 QINIEMDSGKDP
+948 QINLELESGKDP
-960 YLAIVDSAVSRVRPV
+960 YLAIVDSAISRVRPV
-975 SMAALTTILGLV
+975 SMAALTTILGMIPLV
-987 PLMFDAFFGSMA
+987 FDAFFGSMA

-1009 TILTL
+1009 TVLTL
-1014 IVVPVMY
+1014 IVVPVMFAI
-1021 SLLFKIKPP
+1021 LFRIKP
-1030 KTVKSGSN
+1030 TT
-1038 DHSNDHPNDS
+1038 
-1048 LLESQPNKGKALEAA
+1048 A
-1063 EAL
+1063 

>member
-38 PAFTIKDAMVVA
+38 PAFTIKDAMIVA
-50 TYPGATPQE
+50 TYPGATSKE

-73 RLPYIDKITSTSSS
+73 KLPYIDRITSTSSN

-114 KINDLKPTLPAG
+114 KINDLQPTLPQG
-126 VNSLSIIDDFGD
+126 VQSLQIIDDFGD
-138 VFGVMIM
+138 VYGVMLM
-145 LSGEGYDYVELK
+145 LTGDDYDYVELK
-157 RYADVMSRDLEMVDG
+157 RYADHLRREIELVDG
-172 VGKVSIAGDQ
+172 VGKVDIAGDQ
-182 QEMLFVEVSLDRLA
+182 QEMLFVEISLDRLA
-196 SLNLDMSRV
+196 SLNLDMNVVS
-205 AGLLN
+205 GLLN

-215 VSSGEVMV
+215 VSAGEVMV

-237 SVESL
+237 TVQAL

-255 IRLKDVATVVRG
+255 IRLKDVATITRS
-267 IQEKPTNVVTYNG
+267 IQEKPGNMILFNG
-280 KPAIN
+280 KKAIN
-285 LGVSFASGV
+285 IGISFASGV
-294 NVVEVGQRLTDEI
+294 NVVEVGERLNAELSS
-307 AHLETMKPA
+307 LESIKPA
-316 GIELNYFYN
+316 GLDMSYFYN
-325 QAAEVDASVQDFIVS
+325 QAQEVDDSVKAFVIS
-340 LGQAVAIV
+340 LAEAVAIV
-348 ILVLLFAMGIRS
+348 IIVLLFTMGLRS
-360 GIIIGV
+360 GVIIGV

-378 MEYNDIELHRISL
+378 MNYNNIELHRISL

-417 KGRTKMQAASDI
+417 KGRTKVQAAVDI

-447 FAPIGLSEDATG
+447 FAPIGLSQDATG

-469 CYSLFLS
+469 CFSLFLS
-476 WITALTI
+476 WVTAITL

-491 LKEENVSNNADGAD
+491 LKEEEKDTNGED
-505 AQQSAS
+505 
-511 QQEYDDPY
+511 EDPY
-519 KGWLFVLFGWT
+519 KGWLFVVFGAL
-530 LKLAM
+530 LKFSL
-535 RFRWVTVVSMVALLF
+535 RFRWMTVAAMVALLVG
-550 TAVFAFGM
+550 AVIAFGN

-584 RETIKQTERV
+584 RQTIKQAETV
-594 EKYVREQEH
+594 ESYIRQQDDID
-603 VEFVSTS
+603 FVSVS
-610 VGQGLQR
+610 IGQGLQR
-617 FALTYQPEQ
+617 FALTYQPEK

-633 LQVRTTD
+633 FQVRTTD
-640 RENMFVVLNGLTGE
+640 RDNMFKLLHKLDDNLAKT
-654 LSRQFD
+654 FD
-660 TPTFQF
+660 EPTFQF

-679 EARITGS
+679 EARITGP
-686 DPQVLREIALQ
+686 DPKVLRELAVQ

-742 NTLQMTFG
+742 STLQMAFG
-750 GSAMGLLR
+750 GSTFGVLR
-758 DGADI
+758 DGTHT
-763 LPIVGRLPESERV
+763 LPIMMRLPEAERV

-782 NAKIWSPS
+782 NVKIWSPS
-790 LQAYVPIDQVI
+790 LQTYIPVDQII
-801 DGVSLSWDEPLIKRR
+801 DGVELDWSEPLIQRR

-831 SEDTAAALFTR
+831 SDDTAASLFAR
-842 IQPKVMALD
+842 VQPKVMALHI
-851 LPDGYGISWGGE
+851 PEGYEITWGGE

-870 QDSLFGSLPMGYL
+870 QEGLFGSLPMGYL
-883 LMFVITMLLFNSLK
+883 LMFIITILLFNSIK

-905 VPLSIIGVSFGLLL
+905 VPLSTIGVAFGLLTT
-919 WNMPFSFTAF
+919 NMPFSFTAF

-937 MILKNGIVLMD
+937 MILKNGIVLLD
-948 QINIEMDSGKDP
+948 QINLELESGKDP
-960 YLAIVDSAVSRVRPV
+960 YLAIVDSAISRVRPV
-975 SMAALTTILGLV
+975 SMAALTTILGMIPLV
-987 PLMFDAFFGSMA
+987 FDAFFGSMA

-1009 TILTL
+1009 TVLTL
-1014 IVVPVMY
+1014 IVVPVMFAI
-1021 SLLFKIKPP
+1021 LFRIKP
-1030 KTVKSGSN
+1030 TT
-1038 DHSNDHPNDS
+1038 
-1048 LLESQPNKGKALEAA
+1048 A
-1063 EAL
+1063 

>member
-38 PAFTIKDAMVVA
+38 PAFTIKDAMIVA
-50 TYPGATPQE
+50 TYPGATSKE

-73 RLPYIDKITSTSSS
+73 KLPYIDRITSTSSN

-114 KINDLKPTLPAG
+114 KINDLQPTLPQG
-126 VNSLSIIDDFGD
+126 VQSLQIIDDFGD
-138 VFGVMIM
+138 VYGVMLM
-145 LSGEGYDYVELK
+145 LTGDDYDYVELK
-157 RYADVMSRDLEMVDG
+157 RYADHLRREIELVDG
-172 VGKVSIAGDQ
+172 VGKVDIAGDQ
-182 QEMLFVEVSLDRLA
+182 QEMLFVEISLDRLA
-196 SLNLDMSRV
+196 SLNLDMNVVS
-205 AGLLN
+205 GLLN

-215 VSSGEVMV
+215 VSAGEVMV

-237 SVESL
+237 TVQAL

-255 IRLKDVATVVRG
+255 IRLKDVATITRG
-267 IQEKPTNVVTYNG
+267 IQEKPGNMILFNG
-280 KPAIN
+280 KKAIN
-285 LGVSFASGV
+285 IGISFASGV
-294 NVVEVGQRLTDEI
+294 NVVEVGERLNAELSS
-307 AHLETMKPA
+307 LESIKPA
-316 GIELNYFYN
+316 GLDMSYFYN
-325 QAAEVDASVQDFIVS
+325 QAQEVDDSVKAFVIS
-340 LGQAVAIV
+340 LAEAVAIV
-348 ILVLLFAMGIRS
+348 IIVLLFTMGLRS
-360 GIIIGV
+360 GVIIGV

-378 MEYNDIELHRISL
+378 MNYNNIELHRISL

-417 KGRTKMQAASDI
+417 KGRTKVQAAVDI

-447 FAPIGLSEDATG
+447 FAPIGLSQDATG

-469 CYSLFLS
+469 CFSLFLS
-476 WITALTI
+476 WVTAITL

-491 LKEENVSNNADGAD
+491 LKEEEKDTNGED
-505 AQQSAS
+505 
-511 QQEYDDPY
+511 EDPY
-519 KGWLFVLFGWT
+519 KGWLFVVFGAL
-530 LKLAM
+530 LKLSL
-535 RFRWVTVVSMVALLF
+535 RFRWMTVAAMVALLVG
-550 TAVFAFGM
+550 AVIAFGN

-584 RETIKQTERV
+584 RQTIKQAEKV
-594 EKYVREQEH
+594 ESYIRQQDDID
-603 VEFVSTS
+603 FVSVS
-610 VGQGLQR
+610 IGQGLQR
-617 FALTYQPEQ
+617 FALTYQPEK

-633 LQVRTTD
+633 FQVRTTD
-640 RENMFVVLNGLTGE
+640 RDNMFKLLHE
-654 LSRQFD
+654 LDDNLAKTFD
-660 TPTFQF
+660 EPTFQF

-679 EARITGS
+679 EARITGP
-686 DPQVLREIALQ
+686 DPKVLRELAVQ

-742 NTLQMTFG
+742 STLQMAFG
-750 GSAMGLLR
+750 GSTFGVLR
-758 DGADI
+758 DGTHT
-763 LPIVGRLPESERV
+763 LPIMMRLPEAERV

-782 NAKIWSPS
+782 NVKIWSPS
-790 LQAYVPIDQVI
+790 LQTYIPVDQII
-801 DGVSLSWDEPLIKRR
+801 DGVELDWSEPLIQRR

-831 SEDTAAALFTR
+831 SDDTAASLFAR
-842 IQPKVMALD
+842 VQPKVMALHI
-851 LPDGYGISWGGE
+851 PEGYEITWGGE

-870 QDSLFGSLPMGYL
+870 QEGLFGSLPMGYL
-883 LMFVITMLLFNSLK
+883 LMFIITILLFNSIK

-905 VPLSIIGVSFGLLL
+905 VPLSIIGVAFGLLTT
-919 WNMPFSFTAF
+919 NMPFSFTAF

-937 MILKNGIVLMD
+937 MILKNGIVLLD
-948 QINIEMDSGKDP
+948 QINLELESGKDP
-960 YLAIVDSAVSRVRPV
+960 YLAIVDSAISRVRPV
-975 SMAALTTILGLV
+975 SMAALTTILGMIPLV
-987 PLMFDAFFGSMA
+987 FDAFFGSMA

-1009 TILTL
+1009 TVLTL
-1014 IVVPVMY
+1014 IVVPVMFAI
-1021 SLLFKIKPP
+1021 LFRI
-1030 KTVKSGSN
+1030 
-1038 DHSNDHPNDS
+1038 
-1048 LLESQPNKGKALEAA
+1048 QPTTA
-1063 EAL
+1063 

>member
-38 PAFTIKDAMVVA
+38 PAFTIKDAMIVA
-50 TYPGATPQE
+50 TYPGATSKE

-73 RLPYIDKITSTSSS
+73 KLPYIDRITSTSSN

-114 KINDLKPTLPAG
+114 KINDLQPILPQG
-126 VNSLSIIDDFGD
+126 VQSLQIIDDFGD
-138 VFGVMIM
+138 VYGVMLM
-145 LSGEGYDYVELK
+145 LTGDDYDYVELK
-157 RYADVMSRDLEMVDG
+157 RYADHLRREIELVDG
-172 VGKVSIAGDQ
+172 VGKVDIAGDQ
-182 QEMLFVEVSLDRLA
+182 QEMLFVEISLDRLA
-196 SLNLDMSRV
+196 SLNLDMNVVS
-205 AGLLN
+205 GLLN

-215 VSSGEVMV
+215 VSAGEVMV

-237 SVESL
+237 TVQAL

-255 IRLKDVATVVRG
+255 IRLKDVATITRS
-267 IQEKPTNVVTYNG
+267 IQEKPGNMILFNG
-280 KPAIN
+280 KKAIN
-285 LGVSFASGV
+285 IGISFASGV
-294 NVVEVGQRLTDEI
+294 NVVEVGERLNAELSS
-307 AHLETMKPA
+307 LESIKPA
-316 GIELNYFYN
+316 GLDMSYFYN
-325 QAAEVDASVQDFIVS
+325 QAQEVDDSVKAFVIS
-340 LGQAVAIV
+340 LAEAVAIV
-348 ILVLLFAMGIRS
+348 IIVLLFTMGLRS
-360 GIIIGV
+360 GVIIGV

-378 MEYNDIELHRISL
+378 MNYNNIELHRISL

-417 KGRTKMQAASDI
+417 KGRTKVQAAVDI

-447 FAPIGLSEDATG
+447 FAPIGLSQDATG

-469 CYSLFLS
+469 CFSLFLS
-476 WITALTI
+476 WVTAITL

-491 LKEENVSNNADGAD
+491 LKEEKDTNGED
-505 AQQSAS
+505 
-511 QQEYDDPY
+511 EDPY
-519 KGWLFVLFGWT
+519 KGWLFVVFGAL
-530 LKLAM
+530 LKFSL
-535 RFRWVTVVSMVALLF
+535 RFRWMTVAAMVALLVG
-550 TAVFAFGM
+550 AVIAFGN

-584 RETIKQTERV
+584 RQTIKQAEKV
-594 EKYVREQEH
+594 ESYIRQQDDID
-603 VEFVSTS
+603 FVSVS
-610 VGQGLQR
+610 IGQGLQR
-617 FALTYQPEQ
+617 FALTYQPEK

-633 LQVRTTD
+633 FQVRTTD
-640 RENMFVVLNGLTGE
+640 RDNMFKLLHKLDDNLAKT
-654 LSRQFD
+654 FD
-660 TPTFQF
+660 EPTFQF

-679 EARITGS
+679 EARITGP
-686 DPQVLREIALQ
+686 DPKVLRELAVQ

-742 NTLQMTFG
+742 STLQMAFG
-750 GSAMGLLR
+750 GSTFGVLR
-758 DGADI
+758 DGTHT
-763 LPIVGRLPESERV
+763 LPIMMRLPEAERV

-782 NAKIWSPS
+782 NVKIWSPS
-790 LQAYVPIDQVI
+790 LQTYIPVDQII
-801 DGVSLSWDEPLIKRR
+801 DGVELDWSEPLIQRR

-831 SEDTAAALFTR
+831 SDDTAASLFAR
-842 IQPKVMALD
+842 VQPKVMALHI
-851 LPDGYGISWGGE
+851 PEGYEITWGGE

-870 QDSLFGSLPMGYL
+870 QEGLFGSLPMGYL
-883 LMFVITMLLFNSLK
+883 LMFIITILLFNSVK

-905 VPLSIIGVSFGLLL
+905 VPLSIIGVAFGLLTT
-919 WNMPFSFTAF
+919 NMPFSFTAF

-937 MILKNGIVLMD
+937 MILKNGIVLLD
-948 QINIEMDSGKDP
+948 QINLELESGKDP
-960 YLAIVDSAVSRVRPV
+960 YLAIVDSAISRVRPV
-975 SMAALTTILGLV
+975 SMAALTTILGMIPLV
-987 PLMFDAFFGSMA
+987 FDAFFGSMA

-1009 TILTL
+1009 TVLTL
-1014 IVVPVMY
+1014 IVVPVMFAI
-1021 SLLFKIKPP
+1021 LFRIKP
-1030 KTVKSGSN
+1030 TT
-1038 DHSNDHPNDS
+1038 
-1048 LLESQPNKGKALEAA
+1048 A
-1063 EAL
+1063 